1 MDRNEYNFKIEEMR
15 VAVRNKDYERAVQI
29 ADSLDYR
36 REKANDIL
44 SLIADAYEMAKQYD
58 KAKQALII
66 AYENTN
72 TGRHLAYRLCL
83 LSAKLQQ
90 FDEAEEFYQDFI
102 ELAPRDNDKYI
113 LQYEMQKEK
122 KAPIEKLI
130 EILEEYIQEDME
142 EKWAY
147 ELAKLYHEAG
157 DEESCVDMCDEIS
170 LWFAEGKYVNKA
182 MELKKLYRPLT
193 KLQQERY
200 DNYRLG
206 RKPLQK
212 IEKDERKENK
222 QAGDIEDNLSIDN
235 AISED
240 KEEESVSV
248 KITDEVIDERPS
260 IPFMIRKDNFK
271 ESIRKLKKPVM
282 ESLHK
287 SNDEKKDEG
296 ESDKED
302 PATNKSDNNLTE
314 IKSDEVTL
322 PDNEVVEENKDTFD
336 SKEELNQQNRKIEK
350 EAQKENKSEQK
361 EPEQKEPFA
370 QQNNPDVQEIFVKQN
385 DPEMHEITF
394 EDEFEKDELNLESE
408 ENSEVKENSESEEN
422 PEVSENPESEENL
435 ESKENEFIVDE
446 ANIEESSKE
455 KSDYSAKETTDESD
469 DKLDAEKIAVESNST
484 ENNVDK
490 ETETIL
496 DGNDNV
502 DAIQGNDSDEQSLS
516 EEDNASNNESV
527 TDDEEED
534 QIVKKQNT
542 GQLSIEEVLHKLQDR
557 GILKADTVEKAVK
570 ALDEA
575 ENIVE
580 KTEEDFEKINP
591 DYKRIQSIHEGLGI
605 DEEGNEQEIEETETN
620 NQDNEQ
626 YFDEIEIS
634 NQGKEI
640 QHAGV
645 SEFENPTHDKELG
658 ADHEKE
664 LDMVQ
669 RGLESFAAEA
679 AADVFVPDVD
689 TDVIEE
695 EIKFQ
700 TGEISFGTM
709 DLNEIVNQS
718 AASERHTE
726 KRINVSSNDISDT
739 VQLEKHTSSI
749 PNMDNEMT
757 EITMDPI
764 DFEKTDNIEK
774 SPETNEIPNF
784 DMEAL
789 EISEIEN
796 EAKATPNTD
805 METLGDEEAVGE
817 TKAIPNIDIE
827 ALEDEEAAGETKAIP
842 NIDIEALEDTEAA
855 GETKAIPNINI
866 EIMEDTEAVGET
878 KAIPNIDIEI
888 MEDTE
893 ATGETKAIPNI
904 EEELEKVA
912 ESEQTNVPT
921 LDLEFDMP
929 EIISG
934 TDDSVLGNQLPE
946 EDLVN
951 YDIEETIQYEKEEL
965 EELNNIIDS
974 ERMMNIEGEP
984 EELSEYEE
992 PEVVTEKLP
1001 KKRLSELSA
1010 DLEEIFNND
1019 IIDFRDM
1026 PAEELERERRESILI
1041 SDIDKTMELERPK
1054 SISDLVKEAKENIIS
1069 EEPEVLDEPLEET
1082 VGEPESD
1089 TIDEFAAES
1098 TEPERESIEKMK
1110 NESTDELENES
1121 IEESEINSTDESENE
1136 SAETIEDYETI
1147 DDVEEVEESEE
1158 EPIEDFE
1165 EPEKDLVE
1173 EELEEDSSEN
1183 LNKYEPEETK
1193 KSEMENVEIPELS
1206 AEMDKIA
1213 QEIESMPEI
1222 SIPELDIPKIEI
1234 PNLDLPDLSDE
1245 DALELSDLT
1254 DVADSK
1260 EDSETKEDSESV
1272 DELDDNDEVEDSKL
1286 KESLDESEEYVESE
1300 SEENS
1305 ELDNEIE
1312 LEQEDD
1318 SKSEED
1324 STVEEKEEA
1333 TEEVEPSE
1341 QKSEAAEEVEPSE
1354 QKSDA
1359 VEEGRASEQET
1370 EPKSTEKESGVKE
1383 EKYSLGTKIVTDE
1396 DMKVF
1401 ANYTNIEG
1409 LDDTIKYTIEKLVKE
1424 FVPDGNSSNGNIA
1437 ISGDEKSGKTTL
1449 AIDIIKMVNAKR
1461 GRTGRRIAKVNAEVL
1476 NRRGFTAALNKLMG
1490 SDLIVEKATDLNSEQ
1505 IDEIIK
1511 SAKLYTN
1518 DMLIVLEGGT
1528 DAMADMFD
1536 ENEEL
1541 KQIFDYPILIK
1552 TYNVKEWVAYGV
1564 QYAKDNGFNINE
1576 MGMLALFKAID
1587 DWYGTKK
1594 EISQK
1599 DVEQILDAAMKRAKH
1614 KLGRKIVGIFKA
1626 KDKDDLQIL
1635 KEADFNIK

>member
-90 FDEAEEFYQDFI
+90 FDEAEEFYQDFV

-113 LQYEMQKEK
+113 LQYEMQKAK
-122 KAPIEKLI
+122 KAPIGKLI
-130 EILEEYIQEDME
+130 EILEKYIQEDME

-157 DEESCVDMCDEIS
+157 DEENCVDMCDEIS

-240 KEEESVSV
+240 KEKESVSV
-248 KITDEVIDERPS
+248 KIADEVIDERPS

-271 ESIRKLKKPVM
+271 ESIRKLKHPVI
-282 ESLHK
+282 ESIHK
-287 SNDEKKDEG
+287 SNDEKKAEG
-296 ESDKED
+296 E
-302 PATNKSDNNLTE
+302 
-314 IKSDEVTL
+314 
-322 PDNEVVEENKDTFD
+322 
-336 SKEELNQQNRKIEK
+336 
-350 EAQKENKSEQK
+350 SEQK
-361 EPEQKEPFA
+361 ELFA
-370 QQNNPDVQEIFVKQN
+370 QQNNPDVQEIFVEQN

-394 EDEFEKDELNLESE
+394 EDEFEKDELELESE
-408 ENSEVKENSESEEN
+408 ENSESEEN
-422 PEVSENPESEENL
+422 PEVNKNLESEENL

-455 KSDYSAKETTDESD
+455 KSDYSAKEATDESD
-469 DKLDAEKIAVESNST
+469 GKLDVEKIAVESDST

-490 ETETIL
+490 EAETIL
-496 DGNDNV
+496 DGKENV
-502 DAIQGNDSDEQSLS
+502 DAIQENDSDEKSLS
-516 EEDNASNNESV
+516 EEDNASNNESI
-527 TDDEEED
+527 TDDEED

-605 DEEGNEQEIEETETN
+605 DEEGNEQEIEDTETYN
-620 NQDNEQ
+620 YDNEQ

-718 AASERHTE
+718 AAPERHNE

-757 EITMDPI
+757 EITLDPI

-784 DMEAL
+784 DIEAL
-789 EISEIEN
+789 EDTETAGET
-796 EAKATPNTD
+796 KATPNTD
-805 METLGDEEAVGE
+805 MDTLGNEEVA
-817 TKAIPNIDIE
+817 
-827 ALEDEEAAGETKAIP
+827 
-842 NIDIEALEDTEAA
+842 
-855 GETKAIPNINI
+855 
-866 EIMEDTEAVGET
+866 
-878 KAIPNIDIEI
+878 
-888 MEDTE
+888 
-893 ATGETKAIPNI
+893 GETKAIPNI
-904 EEELEKVA
+904 EEELEKAA

-984 EELSEYEE
+984 EELPEYEE

-1054 SISDLVKEAKENIIS
+1054 SISDLVKEAEENIIS
-1069 EEPEVLDEPLEET
+1069 EGPELLDEPLEET
-1082 VGEPESD
+1082 VGESESD
-1089 TIDEFAAES
+1089 TIDEDAVES
-1098 TEPERESIEKMK
+1098 TEPGMESLGKTENKPV
-1110 NESTDELENES
+1110 DELENES
-1121 IEESEINSTDESENE
+1121 TEEFEINSTDESENE

-1147 DDVEEVEESEE
+1147 DDVEEVEDSEDEPIEDIEESEDE
-1158 EPIEDFE
+1158 SAEDFE
-1165 EPEKDLVE
+1165 EPKEDLVE
-1173 EELEEDSSEN
+1173 EELQEDSSEN
-1183 LNKYEPEETK
+1183 LTKDEPEETK
-1193 KSEMENVEIPELS
+1193 KSEMENVEMPEVS
-1206 AEMDKIA
+1206 AKMDKIA

-1222 SIPELDIPKIEI
+1222 SIPGLDIPKIEI

-1260 EDSETKEDSESV
+1260 EDSEAKEDSESV
-1272 DELDDNDEVEDSKL
+1272 DGLDDNDEVEDSKL
-1286 KESLDESEEYVESE
+1286 KGSLDKSEDYVESE
-1300 SEENS
+1300 PEEV
-1305 ELDNEIE
+1305 EPA
-1312 LEQEDD
+1312 EQE
-1318 SKSEED
+1318 SE
-1324 STVEEKEEA
+1324 S
-1333 TEEVEPSE
+1333 TEEVEPAE
-1341 QKSEAAEEVEPSE
+1341 QE
-1354 QKSDA
+1354 SDA
-1359 VEEGRASEQET
+1359 VEEGKDSEQET
-1370 EPKSTEKESGVKE
+1370 EQKSAEKESETKE
-1383 EKYSLGTKIVTDE
+1383 EKDNSGTKIVTDE

-1461 GRTGRRIAKVNAEVL
+1461 GRAGRRIAKVNAEVL

-1518 DMLIVLEGGT
+1518 DMLIVLEGET

-1599 DVEQILDAAMKRAKH
+1599 DVEQILDAAIKRAKH
-1614 KLGRKIVGIFKA
+1614 KLGRKIVGIFKT

>member
-90 FDEAEEFYQDFI
+90 FDEAEEFYQDFV

-113 LQYEMQKEK
+113 LQYEMQKAK
-122 KAPIEKLI
+122 KAPIGKLI
-130 EILEEYIQEDME
+130 EILEKYIQEDME

-212 IEKDERKENK
+212 IEKDDRKENK

-248 KITDEVIDERPS
+248 KIADEVIDERPS

-271 ESIRKLKKPVM
+271 ESIRKLKHPVI
-282 ESLHK
+282 ESIHK
-287 SNDEKKDEG
+287 SNDEKKAEG
-296 ESDKED
+296 ES
-302 PATNKSDNNLTE
+302 
-314 IKSDEVTL
+314 
-322 PDNEVVEENKDTFD
+322 
-336 SKEELNQQNRKIEK
+336 
-350 EAQKENKSEQK
+350 
-361 EPEQKEPFA
+361 EQKEPFA

-394 EDEFEKDELNLESE
+394 EDEFEKDELELESE
-408 ENSEVKENSESEEN
+408 ENSESEEN
-422 PEVSENPESEENL
+422 PEVNKNLESEENL

-455 KSDYSAKETTDESD
+455 KSDYSAKEATDESD
-469 DKLDAEKIAVESNST
+469 GKLDVEKIAVENDST

-490 ETETIL
+490 EAKTIF
-496 DGNDNV
+496 DGKENV
-502 DAIQGNDSDEQSLS
+502 DAIQENDSDEKSLS
-516 EEDNASNNESV
+516 EEDNASNNESI
-527 TDDEEED
+527 TDDEED

-605 DEEGNEQEIEETETN
+605 DEEGHEQEIEETETN

-718 AASERHTE
+718 AAPERHNE

-757 EITMDPI
+757 EITLDPI

-784 DMEAL
+784 DIEAL
-789 EISEIEN
+789 EDTETEG
-796 EAKATPNTD
+796 ETKATPNTD
-805 METLGDEEAVGE
+805 MDTLGNEEAVGE
-817 TKAIPNIDIE
+817 TKVIPNIDIE
-827 ALEDEEAAGETKAIP
+827 ALEDEEVAGETKAIP
-842 NIDIEALEDTEAA
+842 NIEIEALEDEEVT
-855 GETKAIPNINI
+855 GETKAIPNTD
-866 EIMEDTEAVGET
+866 MDTLGNEEVA
-878 KAIPNIDIEI
+878 
-888 MEDTE
+888 
-893 ATGETKAIPNI
+893 GETKAIPNI
-904 EEELEKVA
+904 EEELEKAA

-984 EELSEYEE
+984 EELPEYEE

-1054 SISDLVKEAKENIIS
+1054 SISDLVKEAEENIIS
-1069 EEPEVLDEPLEET
+1069 EEPELLDEPLEET
-1082 VGEPESD
+1082 VGESESD
-1089 TIDEFAAES
+1089 TIDEDAVES
-1098 TEPERESIEKMK
+1098 TEPGMESLGKTENKPV
-1110 NESTDELENES
+1110 DELENES
-1121 IEESEINSTDESENE
+1121 TEEFEINSTDESENE

-1147 DDVEEVEESEE
+1147 DDVEEVEDSEDEPIEDIEESEDE
-1158 EPIEDFE
+1158 SAEDFE
-1165 EPEKDLVE
+1165 EPKEDLVE
-1173 EELEEDSSEN
+1173 EELQEDSSEN
-1183 LNKYEPEETK
+1183 LTKDEPEETK
-1193 KSEMENVEIPELS
+1193 KSEMENVEMPEVS
-1206 AEMDKIA
+1206 AKMDKIA

-1222 SIPELDIPKIEI
+1222 SIPGLDIPKIEI

-1260 EDSETKEDSESV
+1260 EDSEAKEDSESV
-1272 DELDDNDEVEDSKL
+1272 DGLDDNDEVEDSKL
-1286 KESLDESEEYVESE
+1286 KGSLDKSEDYVESE
-1300 SEENS
+1300 PEEV
-1305 ELDNEIE
+1305 EPA
-1312 LEQEDD
+1312 EQE
-1318 SKSEED
+1318 SE
-1324 STVEEKEEA
+1324 S
-1333 TEEVEPSE
+1333 TEEVEPAE
-1341 QKSEAAEEVEPSE
+1341 QE
-1354 QKSDA
+1354 SDA
-1359 VEEGRASEQET
+1359 VEEGKDSEQET
-1370 EPKSTEKESGVKE
+1370 EQKSAEKESETKE
-1383 EKYSLGTKIVTDE
+1383 EKDNSGTKIVTDE

-1461 GRTGRRIAKVNAEVL
+1461 GRAGRRIAKVNAEVL

-1518 DMLIVLEGGT
+1518 DMLIVLEGET

-1552 TYNVKEWVAYGV
+1552 TYNVKEWVAYG
-1564 QYAKDNGFNINE
+1564 KDNGFNINE

-1599 DVEQILDAAMKRAKH
+1599 DVEQILDAAIKRAKH
-1614 KLGRKIVGIFKA
+1614 KLGRKIVGIFKT

>member
-90 FDEAEEFYQDFI
+90 FDEAEEFYQDFV

-113 LQYEMQKEK
+113 LQYEMQKAK
-122 KAPIEKLI
+122 KAPIGKLI
-130 EILEEYIQEDME
+130 EILEKYIQEDME

-212 IEKDERKENK
+212 IEKDDRKENK

-248 KITDEVIDERPS
+248 KIADEVIDERPS

-271 ESIRKLKKPVM
+271 ESIRKLKHPVI
-282 ESLHK
+282 ESIHK
-287 SNDEKKDEG
+287 SNDEKKAEG
-296 ESDKED
+296 ES
-302 PATNKSDNNLTE
+302 
-314 IKSDEVTL
+314 
-322 PDNEVVEENKDTFD
+322 
-336 SKEELNQQNRKIEK
+336 
-350 EAQKENKSEQK
+350 
-361 EPEQKEPFA
+361 EQKEPFA

-394 EDEFEKDELNLESE
+394 EDEFEKDELELESE
-408 ENSEVKENSESEEN
+408 ENSESEEN
-422 PEVSENPESEENL
+422 PEVNKNLESEENL

-455 KSDYSAKETTDESD
+455 KSDYSAKEATDESD
-469 DKLDAEKIAVESNST
+469 GKLDVEKIAVESDST

-490 ETETIL
+490 EAETIF
-496 DGNDNV
+496 DGKENV
-502 DAIQGNDSDEQSLS
+502 DAIQENDSDEKSLS
-516 EEDNASNNESV
+516 EEDNASNNESI
-527 TDDEEED
+527 TDDEED

-605 DEEGNEQEIEETETN
+605 DEEGNEQEIEDTETYN
-620 NQDNEQ
+620 YDNEQ

-718 AASERHTE
+718 AAPERHNE

-757 EITMDPI
+757 EITLDPI

-784 DMEAL
+784 DIEAL
-789 EISEIEN
+789 EDTETEG
-796 EAKATPNTD
+796 ETKATPNTD
-805 METLGDEEAVGE
+805 MDTLGNEEAVGE
-817 TKAIPNIDIE
+817 TKVIPNIDIE
-827 ALEDEEAAGETKAIP
+827 ALEDEEVAGETKAIP
-842 NIDIEALEDTEAA
+842 NIDIEALEDTETE
-855 GETKAIPNINI
+855 GETKATPNTD
-866 EIMEDTEAVGET
+866 MDTLGNEEVA
-878 KAIPNIDIEI
+878 
-888 MEDTE
+888 
-893 ATGETKAIPNI
+893 GETKAIPNI
-904 EEELEKVA
+904 EEELEKAA

-984 EELSEYEE
+984 EELPEYEE

-1054 SISDLVKEAKENIIS
+1054 SISDLVKEAEENIIS
-1069 EEPEVLDEPLEET
+1069 EEPELLDKPLEET
-1082 VGEPESD
+1082 VGESESD
-1089 TIDEFAAES
+1089 TIDEDAVES
-1098 TEPERESIEKMK
+1098 TEPEMESLGKTENKPV
-1110 NESTDELENES
+1110 DELENES
-1121 IEESEINSTDESENE
+1121 TEEFEINSTDESENE
-1136 SAETIEDYETI
+1136 YAETIEDYETI
-1147 DDVEEVEESEE
+1147 DDVEEVEDSEDEHIEDIEESEDE
-1158 EPIEDFE
+1158 SVEDFE
-1165 EPEKDLVE
+1165 ELKEDLVE
-1173 EELEEDSSEN
+1173 EELQEDSSEN
-1183 LNKYEPEETK
+1183 LTKDEPEETK
-1193 KSEMENVEIPELS
+1193 KSKMENVEMPEVS
-1206 AEMDKIA
+1206 AKMDKIA

-1260 EDSETKEDSESV
+1260 EDSEAKEDSESV
-1272 DELDDNDEVEDSKL
+1272 DGLDDNDEVEDSKL
-1286 KESLDESEEYVESE
+1286 KGSLDKSEDYVESE
-1300 SEENS
+1300 PEEV
-1305 ELDNEIE
+1305 EPA
-1312 LEQEDD
+1312 EQE
-1318 SKSEED
+1318 SE
-1324 STVEEKEEA
+1324 S
-1333 TEEVEPSE
+1333 TEEVEPAE
-1341 QKSEAAEEVEPSE
+1341 QE
-1354 QKSDA
+1354 SDA
-1359 VEEGRASEQET
+1359 VEEGKGSEQET
-1370 EPKSTEKESGVKE
+1370 EQKSAEKESETKE
-1383 EKYSLGTKIVTDE
+1383 EKDNSGTKIVTDE

-1599 DVEQILDAAMKRAKH
+1599 DVEQILDAAIKRAKH

>member
-90 FDEAEEFYQDFI
+90 FDEAEEFYQDFV

-113 LQYEMQKEK
+113 LQYEMQKAK
-122 KAPIEKLI
+122 KAPIGKLI
-130 EILEEYIQEDME
+130 EILEKYIQEDME

-157 DEESCVDMCDEIS
+157 DEEGCVDMCDEIS

-240 KEEESVSV
+240 KEKESVSV
-248 KITDEVIDERPS
+248 KIADEVIDERPS

-271 ESIRKLKKPVM
+271 ESIRKLKHPVI
-282 ESLHK
+282 ESIHK
-287 SNDEKKDEG
+287 SNDEKKAEG
-296 ESDKED
+296 E
-302 PATNKSDNNLTE
+302 
-314 IKSDEVTL
+314 
-322 PDNEVVEENKDTFD
+322 
-336 SKEELNQQNRKIEK
+336 
-350 EAQKENKSEQK
+350 SEQK
-361 EPEQKEPFA
+361 ELFA
-370 QQNNPDVQEIFVKQN
+370 QQNNPDVQEIFVEQN

-394 EDEFEKDELNLESE
+394 EDEFEKDELELESE
-408 ENSEVKENSESEEN
+408 ENSESEEN
-422 PEVSENPESEENL
+422 PEVNKNLESEENL

-455 KSDYSAKETTDESD
+455 KSDYSAKEATDESD
-469 DKLDAEKIAVESNST
+469 GKLDVEKIAVESDST

-490 ETETIL
+490 EAETIL
-496 DGNDNV
+496 DGKENV
-502 DAIQGNDSDEQSLS
+502 DAIQENDSDEKSLS
-516 EEDNASNNESV
+516 EEDNASNNESI
-527 TDDEEED
+527 TDDEED

-605 DEEGNEQEIEETETN
+605 DEEGNEQEIEDTETYN
-620 NQDNEQ
+620 YDNEQ

-718 AASERHTE
+718 AAPERHNE

-757 EITMDPI
+757 EITLDPI

-784 DMEAL
+784 DIEAL
-789 EISEIEN
+789 EDTETAGET
-796 EAKATPNTD
+796 KATPNTD
-805 METLGDEEAVGE
+805 MDTLGNEEAVGETKVIPNIDIEALEDEEVAGE

-827 ALEDEEAAGETKAIP
+827 ALEDEEVTGETKATP
-842 NIDIEALEDTEAA
+842 NTDMDTLGNEEVA
-855 GETKAIPNINI
+855 
-866 EIMEDTEAVGET
+866 
-878 KAIPNIDIEI
+878 
-888 MEDTE
+888 
-893 ATGETKAIPNI
+893 GETKAIPNI
-904 EEELEKVA
+904 EEELEKAA

-984 EELSEYEE
+984 EKLPEYEE

-1054 SISDLVKEAKENIIS
+1054 SISDLVKEAEENIIS
-1069 EEPEVLDEPLEET
+1069 EEPELLDEPLEET
-1082 VGEPESD
+1082 VGESESD
-1089 TIDEFAAES
+1089 TIDEDAVES
-1098 TEPERESIEKMK
+1098 TEPEMK
-1110 NESTDELENES
+1110 SLGKTENKPVDELENES
-1121 IEESEINSTDESENE
+1121 TEEFEINSTDESENE
-1136 SAETIEDYETI
+1136 YAETIEDYETI
-1147 DDVEEVEESEE
+1147 DDVEEVEDSED
-1158 EPIEDFE
+1158 EPIEDR
-1165 EPEKDLVE
+1165 
-1173 EELEEDSSEN
+1173 
-1183 LNKYEPEETK
+1183 
-1193 KSEMENVEIPELS
+1193 KSV
-1206 AEMDKIA
+1206 
-1213 QEIESMPEI
+1213 
-1222 SIPELDIPKIEI
+1222 
-1234 PNLDLPDLSDE
+1234 
-1245 DALELSDLT
+1245 
-1254 DVADSK
+1254 V
-1260 EDSETKEDSESV
+1260 
-1272 DELDDNDEVEDSKL
+1272 
-1286 KESLDESEEYVESE
+1286 
-1300 SEENS
+1300 
-1305 ELDNEIE
+1305 
-1312 LEQEDD
+1312 
-1318 SKSEED
+1318 
-1324 STVEEKEEA
+1324 
-1333 TEEVEPSE
+1333 
-1341 QKSEAAEEVEPSE
+1341 
-1354 QKSDA
+1354 
-1359 VEEGRASEQET
+1359 
-1370 EPKSTEKESGVKE
+1370 
-1383 EKYSLGTKIVTDE
+1383 
-1396 DMKVF
+1396 
-1401 ANYTNIEG
+1401 
-1409 LDDTIKYTIEKLVKE
+1409 
-1424 FVPDGNSSNGNIA
+1424 
-1437 ISGDEKSGKTTL
+1437 
-1449 AIDIIKMVNAKR
+1449 
-1461 GRTGRRIAKVNAEVL
+1461 
-1476 NRRGFTAALNKLMG
+1476 
-1490 SDLIVEKATDLNSEQ
+1490 
-1505 IDEIIK
+1505 
-1511 SAKLYTN
+1511 
-1518 DMLIVLEGGT
+1518 
-1528 DAMADMFD
+1528 
-1536 ENEEL
+1536 
-1541 KQIFDYPILIK
+1541 
-1552 TYNVKEWVAYGV
+1552 
-1564 QYAKDNGFNINE
+1564 
-1576 MGMLALFKAID
+1576 
-1587 DWYGTKK
+1587 
-1594 EISQK
+1594 
-1599 DVEQILDAAMKRAKH
+1599 
-1614 KLGRKIVGIFKA
+1614 
-1626 KDKDDLQIL
+1626 
-1635 KEADFNIK
+1635 

>member
-90 FDEAEEFYQDFI
+90 FDEAEEFYQDFV

-113 LQYEMQKEK
+113 LQYEMQKAK
-122 KAPIEKLI
+122 KAPIGKLI
-130 EILEEYIQEDME
+130 EILEKYIQEDME

-212 IEKDERKENK
+212 IEKDDRKENK

-248 KITDEVIDERPS
+248 KIADEVIDERPS

-271 ESIRKLKKPVM
+271 ESIRKLKHPVI
-282 ESLHK
+282 ESIHK
-287 SNDEKKDEG
+287 SNDEKKAEG
-296 ESDKED
+296 ES
-302 PATNKSDNNLTE
+302 
-314 IKSDEVTL
+314 
-322 PDNEVVEENKDTFD
+322 
-336 SKEELNQQNRKIEK
+336 
-350 EAQKENKSEQK
+350 
-361 EPEQKEPFA
+361 EQKEPFA

-394 EDEFEKDELNLESE
+394 EDEFEKDELELESE
-408 ENSEVKENSESEEN
+408 ENSESEEN
-422 PEVSENPESEENL
+422 PEVNKNLESEENL

-455 KSDYSAKETTDESD
+455 KSDYSAKEATDESD
-469 DKLDAEKIAVESNST
+469 GKLDVEKIAVENDST

-490 ETETIL
+490 EAKTIF
-496 DGNDNV
+496 DGKENV
-502 DAIQGNDSDEQSLS
+502 DAIQENDSDEKSLS
-516 EEDNASNNESV
+516 EEDNASNNESI
-527 TDDEEED
+527 TDDEED

-605 DEEGNEQEIEETETN
+605 DEEGHEQEIEETETN

-718 AASERHTE
+718 AAPERHNE

-757 EITMDPI
+757 EITLDPI

-784 DMEAL
+784 D
-789 EISEIEN
+789 
-796 EAKATPNTD
+796 
-805 METLGDEEAVGE
+805 
-817 TKAIPNIDIE
+817 
-827 ALEDEEAAGETKAIP
+827 
-842 NIDIEALEDTEAA
+842 IEALEDTE
-855 GETKAIPNINI
+855 
-866 EIMEDTEAVGET
+866 TE
-878 KAIPNIDIEI
+878 
-888 MEDTE
+888 
-893 ATGETKAIPNI
+893 GETKAIPNI
-904 EEELEKVA
+904 EEELEKAA

-984 EELSEYEE
+984 EELPEYEE

-1054 SISDLVKEAKENIIS
+1054 SISDLVKEAEENIIS
-1069 EEPEVLDEPLEET
+1069 EEPELLDEPLEET
-1082 VGEPESD
+1082 VGESESD
-1089 TIDEFAAES
+1089 TIDEDAVES
-1098 TEPERESIEKMK
+1098 TEPGMESLGKTENKPV
-1110 NESTDELENES
+1110 DELENES
-1121 IEESEINSTDESENE
+1121 TEEFEINSTDESENE

-1147 DDVEEVEESEE
+1147 DDVEEVEDSEDEPIEDIEESEDE
-1158 EPIEDFE
+1158 SAEDFE
-1165 EPEKDLVE
+1165 EPKEDLVE
-1173 EELEEDSSEN
+1173 EELQEDSSEN
-1183 LNKYEPEETK
+1183 LTKDEPEETK
-1193 KSEMENVEIPELS
+1193 KSEMENVEMPEVS
-1206 AEMDKIA
+1206 AKMDKIA

-1222 SIPELDIPKIEI
+1222 SIPGLDIPKIEI

-1260 EDSETKEDSESV
+1260 EDSEAKEDSESV
-1272 DELDDNDEVEDSKL
+1272 DGLDDNDEVEDSKL
-1286 KESLDESEEYVESE
+1286 KGSLDKSEDYVESE
-1300 SEENS
+1300 PEEV
-1305 ELDNEIE
+1305 EPA
-1312 LEQEDD
+1312 EQE
-1318 SKSEED
+1318 SE
-1324 STVEEKEEA
+1324 S
-1333 TEEVEPSE
+1333 TEEVEPAE
-1341 QKSEAAEEVEPSE
+1341 QE
-1354 QKSDA
+1354 SDA
-1359 VEEGRASEQET
+1359 VEEGKDSEQET
-1370 EPKSTEKESGVKE
+1370 EQKSAEKESETKE
-1383 EKYSLGTKIVTDE
+1383 EKDNSGTKIVTDE

-1461 GRTGRRIAKVNAEVL
+1461 GRAGRRIAKVNAEVL

-1518 DMLIVLEGGT
+1518 DMLIVLEGET

-1599 DVEQILDAAMKRAKH
+1599 DVEQILDAAIKRAKH
-1614 KLGRKIVGIFKA
+1614 KLGRKIVGIFKT

>member
-90 FDEAEEFYQDFI
+90 FDEAEEFYQDFV

-113 LQYEMQKEK
+113 LQYEMQKAK
-122 KAPIEKLI
+122 KAPIGKLI
-130 EILEEYIQEDME
+130 EILEKYIQEDME

-157 DEESCVDMCDEIS
+157 DEENCVDMCDEIS

-240 KEEESVSV
+240 KEKESVSV
-248 KITDEVIDERPS
+248 KIADEVIDERPS

-271 ESIRKLKKPVM
+271 ESIRKLKHPVI
-282 ESLHK
+282 ESIHK
-287 SNDEKKDEG
+287 SNDEKKAEG
-296 ESDKED
+296 E
-302 PATNKSDNNLTE
+302 
-314 IKSDEVTL
+314 
-322 PDNEVVEENKDTFD
+322 
-336 SKEELNQQNRKIEK
+336 
-350 EAQKENKSEQK
+350 SEQK
-361 EPEQKEPFA
+361 ELFA
-370 QQNNPDVQEIFVKQN
+370 QQNNPDVQEIFVEQN

-394 EDEFEKDELNLESE
+394 EDEFEKDELELESE
-408 ENSEVKENSESEEN
+408 ENSESEEN
-422 PEVSENPESEENL
+422 PEVNKNLESEENL

-455 KSDYSAKETTDESD
+455 KSDYSAKEATDESD
-469 DKLDAEKIAVESNST
+469 GKLDVEKIAVESDST

-490 ETETIL
+490 EAETIL
-496 DGNDNV
+496 DGKENV
-502 DAIQGNDSDEQSLS
+502 DAIQENDSDEKSLS
-516 EEDNASNNESV
+516 EEDNASNNESI
-527 TDDEEED
+527 TDDEED

-605 DEEGNEQEIEETETN
+605 DEEGNEQEIEDTETYN
-620 NQDNEQ
+620 YDNEQ

-718 AASERHTE
+718 AAPERHNE

-757 EITMDPI
+757 EITLDPI

-784 DMEAL
+784 DIEAL
-789 EISEIEN
+789 EDTETAGET
-796 EAKATPNTD
+796 KATPNTD
-805 METLGDEEAVGE
+805 MDTLGNEEAVGE
-817 TKAIPNIDIE
+817 TKVIPNIDIE
-827 ALEDEEAAGETKAIP
+827 ALEDEEVTGETKATP
-842 NIDIEALEDTEAA
+842 NTDMDTLGNEEVA
-855 GETKAIPNINI
+855 
-866 EIMEDTEAVGET
+866 
-878 KAIPNIDIEI
+878 
-888 MEDTE
+888 
-893 ATGETKAIPNI
+893 GETKAIPNI
-904 EEELEKVA
+904 EEELEKAA

-984 EELSEYEE
+984 EKLPEYEE

-1054 SISDLVKEAKENIIS
+1054 SISDLVKEAEENIIS
-1069 EEPEVLDEPLEET
+1069 EEPELLDEPLEET
-1082 VGEPESD
+1082 VGESESD
-1089 TIDEFAAES
+1089 TIDEDAVES
-1098 TEPERESIEKMK
+1098 TEPEMK
-1110 NESTDELENES
+1110 SLGKTENKPVDELENES
-1121 IEESEINSTDESENE
+1121 TEEFEINSTDESENE
-1136 SAETIEDYETI
+1136 YAETIEDYETI
-1147 DDVEEVEESEE
+1147 DDVEEVEDSEDEPIEDIEESEDE
-1158 EPIEDFE
+1158 SAEDFE
-1165 EPEKDLVE
+1165 EPKEDLVE
-1173 EELEEDSSEN
+1173 EELQEDSSEN
-1183 LNKYEPEETK
+1183 LTKDEPEETK
-1193 KSEMENVEIPELS
+1193 KSEMENVEMLEVS
-1206 AEMDKIA
+1206 AKMDKIA

-1260 EDSETKEDSESV
+1260 EDSEAKEDSESV
-1272 DELDDNDEVEDSKL
+1272 DGMDDNDEVEDSKL
-1286 KESLDESEEYVESE
+1286 KGSLDKSEDYVESE
-1300 SEENS
+1300 PEEV
-1305 ELDNEIE
+1305 EPA
-1312 LEQEDD
+1312 EQE
-1318 SKSEED
+1318 SE
-1324 STVEEKEEA
+1324 S
-1333 TEEVEPSE
+1333 TEEVEPAE
-1341 QKSEAAEEVEPSE
+1341 QE
-1354 QKSDA
+1354 SDA
-1359 VEEGRASEQET
+1359 VEEGKGSEQET
-1370 EPKSTEKESGVKE
+1370 EQKSAEKESETKE
-1383 EKYSLGTKIVTDE
+1383 EKDNSGTKIVTDE

-1461 GRTGRRIAKVNAEVL
+1461 GRAGRRIAKVNAEVL

-1599 DVEQILDAAMKRAKH
+1599 DVEQILDAAIKRAKH

>member
-1 MDRNEYNFKIEEMR
+1 M
-15 VAVRNKDYERAVQI
+15 NK
-29 ADSLDYR
+29 
-36 REKANDIL
+36 
-44 SLIADAYEMAKQYD
+44 
-58 KAKQALII
+58 
-66 AYENTN
+66 
-72 TGRHLAYRLCL
+72 
-83 LSAKLQQ
+83 
-90 FDEAEEFYQDFI
+90 
-102 ELAPRDNDKYI
+102 
-113 LQYEMQKEK
+113 
-122 KAPIEKLI
+122 
-130 EILEEYIQEDME
+130 
-142 EKWAY
+142 
-147 ELAKLYHEAG
+147 
-157 DEESCVDMCDEIS
+157 
-170 LWFAEGKYVNKA
+170 
-182 MELKKLYRPLT
+182 
-193 KLQQERY
+193 
-200 DNYRLG
+200 
-206 RKPLQK
+206 
-212 IEKDERKENK
+212 
-222 QAGDIEDNLSIDN
+222 NL
-235 AISED
+235 
-240 KEEESVSV
+240 
-248 KITDEVIDERPS
+248 
-260 IPFMIRKDNFK
+260 
-271 ESIRKLKKPVM
+271 
-282 ESLHK
+282 
-287 SNDEKKDEG
+287 
-296 ESDKED
+296 
-302 PATNKSDNNLTE
+302 
-314 IKSDEVTL
+314 
-322 PDNEVVEENKDTFD
+322 
-336 SKEELNQQNRKIEK
+336 
-350 EAQKENKSEQK
+350 
-361 EPEQKEPFA
+361 
-370 QQNNPDVQEIFVKQN
+370 
-385 DPEMHEITF
+385 
-394 EDEFEKDELNLESE
+394 
-408 ENSEVKENSESEEN
+408 
-422 PEVSENPESEENL
+422 ESEENL

-455 KSDYSAKETTDESD
+455 KSDYSAKEATDESD
-469 DKLDAEKIAVESNST
+469 GKLDVEKIAVESDST

-490 ETETIL
+490 EAETIF
-496 DGNDNV
+496 DGKENV
-502 DAIQGNDSDEQSLS
+502 DAIQENDSDEQSLS
-516 EEDNASNNESV
+516 EEDNVSNNENI
-527 TDDEEED
+527 TDDEED

-605 DEEGNEQEIEETETN
+605 DEEENEQEIEDTETN
-620 NQDNEQ
+620 NQDNDQ
-626 YFDEIEIS
+626 YFDEIETS

-718 AASERHTE
+718 TAPERHNE

-757 EITMDPI
+757 EITLDPI

-784 DMEAL
+784 DIEAL
-789 EISEIEN
+789 EDTETAGET
-796 EAKATPNTD
+796 KATPNTD
-805 METLGDEEAVGE
+805 MDTLGNEEAVGE
-817 TKAIPNIDIE
+817 TKATPNTDMDT
-827 ALEDEEAAGETKAIP
+827 LGNEEVA
-842 NIDIEALEDTEAA
+842 
-855 GETKAIPNINI
+855 
-866 EIMEDTEAVGET
+866 
-878 KAIPNIDIEI
+878 
-888 MEDTE
+888 
-893 ATGETKAIPNI
+893 GETKAIPNI
-904 EEELEKVA
+904 EEELEKAA

-984 EELSEYEE
+984 EELPEYEE

-1054 SISDLVKEAKENIIS
+1054 SISDLVKEAEENIIS
-1069 EEPEVLDEPLEET
+1069 EEPELLDEPLEET
-1082 VGEPESD
+1082 VGESESD
-1089 TIDEFAAES
+1089 TIDEDVVES
-1098 TEPERESIEKMK
+1098 TEPEMESLGKTENKPV
-1110 NESTDELENES
+1110 DELENES
-1121 IEESEINSTDESENE
+1121 TEEFEINSTDESENE

-1147 DDVEEVEESEE
+1147 DDVEEVEDSEDEPIEDIEESEDE
-1158 EPIEDFE
+1158 SVEDFE
-1165 EPEKDLVE
+1165 EPKEDLVE
-1173 EELEEDSSEN
+1173 EELQEDSSEN
-1183 LNKYEPEETK
+1183 LTKDEPEETK
-1193 KSEMENVEIPELS
+1193 KSEMENVEMPEVS

-1260 EDSETKEDSESV
+1260 EDSEAKEDSESV
-1272 DELDDNDEVEDSKL
+1272 DGMDDNDEVEDSKL
-1286 KESLDESEEYVESE
+1286 KESLDESEDYVESE
-1300 SEENS
+1300 PEEV
-1305 ELDNEIE
+1305 EPA
-1312 LEQEDD
+1312 EQE
-1318 SKSEED
+1318 SE
-1324 STVEEKEEA
+1324 S
-1333 TEEVEPSE
+1333 TEEVEPAE
-1341 QKSEAAEEVEPSE
+1341 QE
-1354 QKSDA
+1354 SDA
-1359 VEEGRASEQET
+1359 VEEGKGSEQET
-1370 EPKSTEKESGVKE
+1370 EQKSAEKESETKE
-1383 EKYSLGTKIVTDE
+1383 EKDNSGTKIVTDE

-1599 DVEQILDAAMKRAKH
+1599 DVEQILDSAIKRAKH

>member
-90 FDEAEEFYQDFI
+90 FDEAEEFYQDFV

-113 LQYEMQKEK
+113 LQYEMQKAK
-122 KAPIEKLI
+122 KAPIGKLI
-130 EILEEYIQEDME
+130 EILEKYIQEDME

-157 DEESCVDMCDEIS
+157 DEENCVDMCDEIS

-240 KEEESVSV
+240 KEKESVSV
-248 KITDEVIDERPS
+248 KIADEVIDERPS

-271 ESIRKLKKPVM
+271 ESIRKLKHPVI
-282 ESLHK
+282 ESIHK
-287 SNDEKKDEG
+287 SNDEKKAEG
-296 ESDKED
+296 E
-302 PATNKSDNNLTE
+302 
-314 IKSDEVTL
+314 
-322 PDNEVVEENKDTFD
+322 
-336 SKEELNQQNRKIEK
+336 
-350 EAQKENKSEQK
+350 SEQK
-361 EPEQKEPFA
+361 ELFA
-370 QQNNPDVQEIFVKQN
+370 QQNNPDVQEIFVEQN

-394 EDEFEKDELNLESE
+394 EDEFEKDELELESE
-408 ENSEVKENSESEEN
+408 ENSESEEN
-422 PEVSENPESEENL
+422 PEVNKNLESEENL

-455 KSDYSAKETTDESD
+455 KSDYSAKEATDESD
-469 DKLDAEKIAVESNST
+469 GKLDVEKIAVESDST

-490 ETETIL
+490 EAETIL
-496 DGNDNV
+496 DGKENV
-502 DAIQGNDSDEQSLS
+502 DAIQENDSDEKSLS
-516 EEDNASNNESV
+516 EEDNASNNESI
-527 TDDEEED
+527 TDDEED

-605 DEEGNEQEIEETETN
+605 DEEGNEQEIEDTETYN
-620 NQDNEQ
+620 YDNEQ

-718 AASERHTE
+718 AAPERHNE

-757 EITMDPI
+757 EITLDPI

-784 DMEAL
+784 DIEAL
-789 EISEIEN
+789 EDTETAGET
-796 EAKATPNTD
+796 KATPNTD
-805 METLGDEEAVGE
+805 MDTLGNEEAVGE
-817 TKAIPNIDIE
+817 TKVIPNIDIE

-842 NIDIEALEDTEAA
+842 NIDIEALEDEEVT
-855 GETKAIPNINI
+855 GETKATPNTD
-866 EIMEDTEAVGET
+866 MDTLGNEEVA
-878 KAIPNIDIEI
+878 
-888 MEDTE
+888 
-893 ATGETKAIPNI
+893 GETKAIPNI
-904 EEELEKVA
+904 EEELEKAA

-984 EELSEYEE
+984 EKLPEYEE

-1054 SISDLVKEAKENIIS
+1054 SISDLVKEAEENIIS
-1069 EEPEVLDEPLEET
+1069 EEPELLDEPLEET
-1082 VGEPESD
+1082 VGESESD
-1089 TIDEFAAES
+1089 TIDEDAVES
-1098 TEPERESIEKMK
+1098 TEPEMK
-1110 NESTDELENES
+1110 SLGKTENKPVDELENES
-1121 IEESEINSTDESENE
+1121 TEEFEINSTDESENE
-1136 SAETIEDYETI
+1136 YAETIEDYETI
-1147 DDVEEVEESEE
+1147 DDVEEVEDSEDEPIEDIEESEDE
-1158 EPIEDFE
+1158 SAEDFE
-1165 EPEKDLVE
+1165 EPKEDLVE
-1173 EELEEDSSEN
+1173 EELQEDSSEN
-1183 LNKYEPEETK
+1183 LTKDEPEETK
-1193 KSEMENVEIPELS
+1193 KSEMENVEMLEVS

-1260 EDSETKEDSESV
+1260 EDSEAKEDSESV
-1272 DELDDNDEVEDSKL
+1272 DGMDDNDEVEDSKL
-1286 KESLDESEEYVESE
+1286 KGSLDKSEDYVESE
-1300 SEENS
+1300 PEEV
-1305 ELDNEIE
+1305 EPA
-1312 LEQEDD
+1312 EQE
-1318 SKSEED
+1318 SE
-1324 STVEEKEEA
+1324 S
-1333 TEEVEPSE
+1333 TEEVEPAE
-1341 QKSEAAEEVEPSE
+1341 QE
-1354 QKSDA
+1354 SDA
-1359 VEEGRASEQET
+1359 VEEGKGSEQET
-1370 EPKSTEKESGVKE
+1370 EQKSAEKESETKE
-1383 EKYSLGTKIVTDE
+1383 EKDNSGTKIVTDE

-1518 DMLIVLEGGT
+1518 DMLIVLEGET

-1599 DVEQILDAAMKRAKH
+1599 DVEQILDAAIKRAKH
-1614 KLGRKIVGIFKA
+1614 KLGRKIVGIFKT

>member
-90 FDEAEEFYQDFI
+90 FDEAEEFYQDFV

-113 LQYEMQKEK
+113 LQYEMQKAK
-122 KAPIEKLI
+122 KAPIGKLI
-130 EILEEYIQEDME
+130 EILEKYIQEDME

-212 IEKDERKENK
+212 IEKDDRKENK

-248 KITDEVIDERPS
+248 KIADEVIDERPS

-271 ESIRKLKKPVM
+271 ESIRKLKHPVI
-282 ESLHK
+282 ESIHK
-287 SNDEKKDEG
+287 SNDEKKAEG
-296 ESDKED
+296 E
-302 PATNKSDNNLTE
+302 L
-314 IKSDEVTL
+314 
-322 PDNEVVEENKDTFD
+322 
-336 SKEELNQQNRKIEK
+336 
-350 EAQKENKSEQK
+350 
-361 EPEQKEPFA
+361 EQKEPFA

-394 EDEFEKDELNLESE
+394 EDEFEKDELELESE
-408 ENSEVKENSESEEN
+408 GNSESEEN
-422 PEVSENPESEENL
+422 PEVNKNLESEENL

-469 DKLDAEKIAVESNST
+469 GKLDVEKIAVESDST

-490 ETETIL
+490 EAETIF
-496 DGNDNV
+496 DGKENV
-502 DAIQGNDSDEQSLS
+502 DAIQENDSDEKSLS
-516 EEDNASNNESV
+516 EEDNASNNESI
-527 TDDEEED
+527 TDDEED

-605 DEEGNEQEIEETETN
+605 DEEGHEQEIEETETN

-718 AASERHTE
+718 TAPERHNE

-757 EITMDPI
+757 EITLDPI

-774 SPETNEIPNF
+774 SPETNEIPKF
-784 DMEAL
+784 DIEAL
-789 EISEIEN
+789 EDTETAGET
-796 EAKATPNTD
+796 KATPNTD
-805 METLGDEEAVGE
+805 MDTLGNEEAVGETKVIPNIDIEALEDEEVAGE

-827 ALEDEEAAGETKAIP
+827 ALEDEKVTGETKATP
-842 NIDIEALEDTEAA
+842 NTDMDTLGNEEVA
-855 GETKAIPNINI
+855 
-866 EIMEDTEAVGET
+866 
-878 KAIPNIDIEI
+878 
-888 MEDTE
+888 
-893 ATGETKAIPNI
+893 GETKAIPNI
-904 EEELEKVA
+904 EEELEKAA

-984 EELSEYEE
+984 EELPEYEE

-1054 SISDLVKEAKENIIS
+1054 SISDLVKEAEKNIIS
-1069 EEPEVLDEPLEET
+1069 EEPELLDEPLEET
-1082 VGEPESD
+1082 VGESESD
-1089 TIDEFAAES
+1089 TIDEDAVES
-1098 TEPERESIEKMK
+1098 TEPGMESLGKTENKPV
-1110 NESTDELENES
+1110 DELENES
-1121 IEESEINSTDESENE
+1121 TEEFEINSTDESENE

-1147 DDVEEVEESEE
+1147 DDVEEVEDSEDEPIEDIEESEDE
-1158 EPIEDFE
+1158 SAEDFE
-1165 EPEKDLVE
+1165 EPKEDLVE
-1173 EELEEDSSEN
+1173 EELQEDSSEN
-1183 LNKYEPEETK
+1183 LTKDEPEETK
-1193 KSEMENVEIPELS
+1193 KSEMENVEMPEVS
-1206 AEMDKIA
+1206 AKMDKIA

-1222 SIPELDIPKIEI
+1222 SIPGLDIPKIEI

-1260 EDSETKEDSESV
+1260 EDSEAKEDSESV
-1272 DELDDNDEVEDSKL
+1272 DGLDDNDEVEDSKL
-1286 KESLDESEEYVESE
+1286 KGSLDKSEDYVESE
-1300 SEENS
+1300 PEEV
-1305 ELDNEIE
+1305 EPA
-1312 LEQEDD
+1312 EQE
-1318 SKSEED
+1318 SE
-1324 STVEEKEEA
+1324 S
-1333 TEEVEPSE
+1333 TEEVEPAE
-1341 QKSEAAEEVEPSE
+1341 QE
-1354 QKSDA
+1354 SDA
-1359 VEEGRASEQET
+1359 VEEGKDSEQET
-1370 EPKSTEKESGVKE
+1370 EQKSAEKESETKE
-1383 EKYSLGTKIVTDE
+1383 EKDNSGTKIVTDE

-1461 GRTGRRIAKVNAEVL
+1461 GRAGRRIAKVNAEVL

-1518 DMLIVLEGGT
+1518 DMLIVLEGET

-1599 DVEQILDAAMKRAKH
+1599 DVEQILDAAIKRAKH
-1614 KLGRKIVGIFKA
+1614 KLGRKIVGIFKT

>member
-90 FDEAEEFYQDFI
+90 FDEAEEFYQDFV

-113 LQYEMQKEK
+113 LQYEMQKAK
-122 KAPIEKLI
+122 KAPIGKLI
-130 EILEEYIQEDME
+130 EILEKYIQEDME

-157 DEESCVDMCDEIS
+157 DEENCVDMCDEIS

-240 KEEESVSV
+240 KEKESVSV
-248 KITDEVIDERPS
+248 KIADEVIDERPS

-271 ESIRKLKKPVM
+271 ESIRKLKHPVI
-282 ESLHK
+282 ESIHK
-287 SNDEKKDEG
+287 SNDEKKAEG
-296 ESDKED
+296 E
-302 PATNKSDNNLTE
+302 
-314 IKSDEVTL
+314 
-322 PDNEVVEENKDTFD
+322 
-336 SKEELNQQNRKIEK
+336 
-350 EAQKENKSEQK
+350 SEQK
-361 EPEQKEPFA
+361 ELFA
-370 QQNNPDVQEIFVKQN
+370 QQNNPDVQEIFVEQN

-394 EDEFEKDELNLESE
+394 EDEFEKDELELESE
-408 ENSEVKENSESEEN
+408 ENSESEEN
-422 PEVSENPESEENL
+422 PEVNKNLESEENL

-455 KSDYSAKETTDESD
+455 KSDYSAKEATDESD
-469 DKLDAEKIAVESNST
+469 GKLDVEKIAVESDST

-490 ETETIL
+490 EAETIL
-496 DGNDNV
+496 DGKENV
-502 DAIQGNDSDEQSLS
+502 DAIQENDSDEKSLS
-516 EEDNASNNESV
+516 EEDNASNNESI
-527 TDDEEED
+527 TDDEED

-605 DEEGNEQEIEETETN
+605 DEEGNEQEIEDTETYN
-620 NQDNEQ
+620 YDNEQ

-718 AASERHTE
+718 AAPERHNE

-757 EITMDPI
+757 EITLDPI

-784 DMEAL
+784 DIEAL
-789 EISEIEN
+789 EDTETAGET
-796 EAKATPNTD
+796 KATPNTD
-805 METLGDEEAVGE
+805 MDTLGNEEAVGE
-817 TKAIPNIDIE
+817 TKVIPNIDIE
-827 ALEDEEAAGETKAIP
+827 ALEDEEVA
-842 NIDIEALEDTEAA
+842 
-855 GETKAIPNINI
+855 
-866 EIMEDTEAVGET
+866 
-878 KAIPNIDIEI
+878 
-888 MEDTE
+888 
-893 ATGETKAIPNI
+893 GETKAIPNI
-904 EEELEKVA
+904 EEELEKAA

-984 EELSEYEE
+984 EKLPEYEE

-1054 SISDLVKEAKENIIS
+1054 SISDLVKEAEENIIS
-1069 EEPEVLDEPLEET
+1069 EEPELLDEPLEET
-1082 VGEPESD
+1082 VGESESD
-1089 TIDEFAAES
+1089 TIDEDAVES
-1098 TEPERESIEKMK
+1098 TEPEMESLGKTENKPV
-1110 NESTDELENES
+1110 DELENES
-1121 IEESEINSTDESENE
+1121 TEEFEINSTDESENE

-1147 DDVEEVEESEE
+1147 DDVEEVEDSEDEPIEDIEESEDE
-1158 EPIEDFE
+1158 SVEDFE
-1165 EPEKDLVE
+1165 EPKEDLVE
-1173 EELEEDSSEN
+1173 EELQEDSSEN
-1183 LNKYEPEETK
+1183 LTKDEPEETK
-1193 KSEMENVEIPELS
+1193 KSEMENVEMPEVS

-1260 EDSETKEDSESV
+1260 EDSEAKEDSESV
-1272 DELDDNDEVEDSKL
+1272 DGLDDNDEVEDSKL
-1286 KESLDESEEYVESE
+1286 KGSLDKSEDYVESE
-1300 SEENS
+1300 PEE
-1305 ELDNEIE
+1305 
-1312 LEQEDD
+1312 
-1318 SKSEED
+1318 
-1324 STVEEKEEA
+1324 VETAEKESES
-1333 TEEVEPSE
+1333 TEEVEPAE
-1341 QKSEAAEEVEPSE
+1341 QE
-1354 QKSDA
+1354 SDA
-1359 VEEGRASEQET
+1359 VEEGKGSEQET
-1370 EPKSTEKESGVKE
+1370 EQKSAEKESETKE
-1383 EKYSLGTKIVTDE
+1383 EKDNSGTKIVTDE

-1599 DVEQILDAAMKRAKH
+1599 DVEQILDAAIKRAKH

>member
-1 MDRNEYNFKIEEMR
+1 M
-15 VAVRNKDYERAVQI
+15 NK
-29 ADSLDYR
+29 
-36 REKANDIL
+36 
-44 SLIADAYEMAKQYD
+44 
-58 KAKQALII
+58 
-66 AYENTN
+66 
-72 TGRHLAYRLCL
+72 
-83 LSAKLQQ
+83 
-90 FDEAEEFYQDFI
+90 
-102 ELAPRDNDKYI
+102 
-113 LQYEMQKEK
+113 
-122 KAPIEKLI
+122 
-130 EILEEYIQEDME
+130 
-142 EKWAY
+142 
-147 ELAKLYHEAG
+147 
-157 DEESCVDMCDEIS
+157 
-170 LWFAEGKYVNKA
+170 
-182 MELKKLYRPLT
+182 
-193 KLQQERY
+193 
-200 DNYRLG
+200 
-206 RKPLQK
+206 
-212 IEKDERKENK
+212 
-222 QAGDIEDNLSIDN
+222 NL
-235 AISED
+235 
-240 KEEESVSV
+240 
-248 KITDEVIDERPS
+248 
-260 IPFMIRKDNFK
+260 
-271 ESIRKLKKPVM
+271 
-282 ESLHK
+282 
-287 SNDEKKDEG
+287 
-296 ESDKED
+296 
-302 PATNKSDNNLTE
+302 
-314 IKSDEVTL
+314 
-322 PDNEVVEENKDTFD
+322 
-336 SKEELNQQNRKIEK
+336 
-350 EAQKENKSEQK
+350 
-361 EPEQKEPFA
+361 
-370 QQNNPDVQEIFVKQN
+370 
-385 DPEMHEITF
+385 
-394 EDEFEKDELNLESE
+394 
-408 ENSEVKENSESEEN
+408 
-422 PEVSENPESEENL
+422 ESEENL

-455 KSDYSAKETTDESD
+455 KSDYSAKEATDESD
-469 DKLDAEKIAVESNST
+469 GKLDVEKIAVESDST

-490 ETETIL
+490 EAETIL
-496 DGNDNV
+496 DGKENV
-502 DAIQGNDSDEQSLS
+502 DAIQENDSDEKSLS
-516 EEDNASNNESV
+516 EEDNASNNESI
-527 TDDEEED
+527 TDDEED

-605 DEEGNEQEIEETETN
+605 DEEGNEQEIEDTETYN
-620 NQDNEQ
+620 YDNEQ

-640 QHAGV
+640 RHAGV

-718 AASERHTE
+718 AAPERHNE

-757 EITMDPI
+757 EITLDPI

-784 DMEAL
+784 DIEAL
-789 EISEIEN
+789 EDTETAGET
-796 EAKATPNTD
+796 KATPNTD
-805 METLGDEEAVGE
+805 MDTLGNEEAVGE
-817 TKAIPNIDIE
+817 TKVIPNIDIE
-827 ALEDEEAAGETKAIP
+827 ALEDEEVA
-842 NIDIEALEDTEAA
+842 
-855 GETKAIPNINI
+855 
-866 EIMEDTEAVGET
+866 
-878 KAIPNIDIEI
+878 
-888 MEDTE
+888 
-893 ATGETKAIPNI
+893 GETKAIPNI
-904 EEELEKVA
+904 EEELEKAA

-984 EELSEYEE
+984 EELPEYEE

-1054 SISDLVKEAKENIIS
+1054 SISDLVKEAEENIIS
-1069 EEPEVLDEPLEET
+1069 EEPELLDEPLEET
-1082 VGEPESD
+1082 VGESESD
-1089 TIDEFAAES
+1089 TIDEDAVES
-1098 TEPERESIEKMK
+1098 TDPKMESLGKTENKPV
-1110 NESTDELENES
+1110 DELENES
-1121 IEESEINSTDESENE
+1121 TEEFEINSTDESENE
-1136 SAETIEDYETI
+1136 FAETIEDYETI
-1147 DDVEEVEESEE
+1147 DDVEEVEDSEDGPIEDIEESEDE
-1158 EPIEDFE
+1158 SVEDFE
-1165 EPEKDLVE
+1165 EPKEDLVE
-1173 EELEEDSSEN
+1173 EELQEDSSEN
-1183 LNKYEPEETK
+1183 LTKDEPEETK
-1193 KSEMENVEIPELS
+1193 KSDMENVEMPEVS

-1260 EDSETKEDSESV
+1260 EDSESV
-1272 DELDDNDEVEDSKL
+1272 DGLDDNDEVEDSKL
-1286 KESLDESEEYVESE
+1286 KGSLDKSEDYVESE
-1300 SEENS
+1300 PEEV
-1305 ELDNEIE
+1305 EPA
-1312 LEQEDD
+1312 EQE
-1318 SKSEED
+1318 SE
-1324 STVEEKEEA
+1324 S
-1333 TEEVEPSE
+1333 TEEVEPAE
-1341 QKSEAAEEVEPSE
+1341 QE
-1354 QKSDA
+1354 SDA
-1359 VEEGRASEQET
+1359 VEEGKGSEQET
-1370 EPKSTEKESGVKE
+1370 EQKSAEKESETKE
-1383 EKYSLGTKIVTDE
+1383 EKDNSGTKIVTDE

-1424 FVPDGNSSNGNIA
+1424 FEPDGNSSNGNIA

-1518 DMLIVLEGGT
+1518 DMLIVLEGET

-1599 DVEQILDAAMKRAKH
+1599 DVEQILDAAIKRAKH
-1614 KLGRKIVGIFKA
+1614 KLGRKIVGIFKT

>member
-90 FDEAEEFYQDFI
+90 FDEAEEFYQDFV

-113 LQYEMQKEK
+113 LQYEMQKAK
-122 KAPIEKLI
+122 KAPIGKLI
-130 EILEEYIQEDME
+130 EILEKYIQEDME

-157 DEESCVDMCDEIS
+157 DEENCVDMCDEIS

-240 KEEESVSV
+240 KEKESVSV
-248 KITDEVIDERPS
+248 KIADEVIDERPS

-271 ESIRKLKKPVM
+271 ESIRKLKHPVI
-282 ESLHK
+282 ESIHK
-287 SNDEKKDEG
+287 SNDEKKAEG
-296 ESDKED
+296 E
-302 PATNKSDNNLTE
+302 
-314 IKSDEVTL
+314 
-322 PDNEVVEENKDTFD
+322 
-336 SKEELNQQNRKIEK
+336 
-350 EAQKENKSEQK
+350 SEQK
-361 EPEQKEPFA
+361 ELFA
-370 QQNNPDVQEIFVKQN
+370 QQNNPDVQEIFVEQN

-394 EDEFEKDELNLESE
+394 EDEFEKDELELESE
-408 ENSEVKENSESEEN
+408 ENSESEEN
-422 PEVSENPESEENL
+422 PEVNKNLESEENL

-455 KSDYSAKETTDESD
+455 KSDYSAKEATDESD
-469 DKLDAEKIAVESNST
+469 GKLDVEKIAVESDST

-490 ETETIL
+490 EAETIL
-496 DGNDNV
+496 DGKENV
-502 DAIQGNDSDEQSLS
+502 DAIQENDSDEKSLS
-516 EEDNASNNESV
+516 EEDNASNNESI
-527 TDDEEED
+527 TDDEED

-605 DEEGNEQEIEETETN
+605 DEEGNEQEIEDTETYN
-620 NQDNEQ
+620 YDNEQ

-718 AASERHTE
+718 AAPERHNE

-757 EITMDPI
+757 EITLDPI

-784 DMEAL
+784 DIEAL
-789 EISEIEN
+789 EDTETEG
-796 EAKATPNTD
+796 ETKATPNTD
-805 METLGDEEAVGE
+805 MDTLGNEEAVGE
-817 TKAIPNIDIE
+817 TKVIPNIDIE
-827 ALEDEEAAGETKAIP
+827 ALEDEEVA
-842 NIDIEALEDTEAA
+842 
-855 GETKAIPNINI
+855 
-866 EIMEDTEAVGET
+866 
-878 KAIPNIDIEI
+878 
-888 MEDTE
+888 
-893 ATGETKAIPNI
+893 GETKAIPNI
-904 EEELEKVA
+904 EEELEKAA

-984 EELSEYEE
+984 EELPEYEE

-1054 SISDLVKEAKENIIS
+1054 SISYLVKEAEENIIS
-1069 EEPEVLDEPLEET
+1069 EEPELLDEPLEET
-1082 VGEPESD
+1082 VGESESD
-1089 TIDEFAAES
+1089 TIDEDAVES
-1098 TEPERESIEKMK
+1098 TEPEMESLGKTENKPV
-1110 NESTDELENES
+1110 DELENES
-1121 IEESEINSTDESENE
+1121 TEEFEINSTDESENE
-1136 SAETIEDYETI
+1136 YAETIEDYETI
-1147 DDVEEVEESEE
+1147 DDVEEVEDSEDEPIEDIEESEDE
-1158 EPIEDFE
+1158 SAEDFE
-1165 EPEKDLVE
+1165 EPKEDLVE
-1173 EELEEDSSEN
+1173 EELQEDSSEN
-1183 LNKYEPEETK
+1183 LTKDEPEETI
-1193 KSEMENVEIPELS
+1193 KSDMENVEMPEVS
-1206 AEMDKIA
+1206 AKMDKIA

-1260 EDSETKEDSESV
+1260 EDSEAKEDSESV
-1272 DELDDNDEVEDSKL
+1272 DGLDDNDEVEDSKL
-1286 KESLDESEEYVESE
+1286 KGSLDKSEDYVESE
-1300 SEENS
+1300 PEEV
-1305 ELDNEIE
+1305 EHA
-1312 LEQEDD
+1312 EQE
-1318 SKSEED
+1318 SE
-1324 STVEEKEEA
+1324 S
-1333 TEEVEPSE
+1333 TEEVEPAE
-1341 QKSEAAEEVEPSE
+1341 QE
-1354 QKSDA
+1354 SDA
-1359 VEEGRASEQET
+1359 VEEGKDSEQET
-1370 EPKSTEKESGVKE
+1370 EQKSAEKESETKE
-1383 EKYSLGTKIVTDE
+1383 EKDNSGTKIVTDE

-1461 GRTGRRIAKVNAEVL
+1461 GRAGRRIAKVNAEVL

-1599 DVEQILDAAMKRAKH
+1599 DVEQILDAAIKRAKH

>member
-90 FDEAEEFYQDFI
+90 FDEAEEFYQDFV

-113 LQYEMQKEK
+113 LQYEMQKAK
-122 KAPIEKLI
+122 KAPIGKLI
-130 EILEEYIQEDME
+130 EILEKYIQEDME

-240 KEEESVSV
+240 KEKESVSV
-248 KITDEVIDERPS
+248 KIADEVIDERPS

-271 ESIRKLKKPVM
+271 ESIRKLKHPVI
-282 ESLHK
+282 ESIHK
-287 SNDEKKDEG
+287 SNDEKKAEG
-296 ESDKED
+296 E
-302 PATNKSDNNLTE
+302 
-314 IKSDEVTL
+314 
-322 PDNEVVEENKDTFD
+322 
-336 SKEELNQQNRKIEK
+336 
-350 EAQKENKSEQK
+350 SEQK
-361 EPEQKEPFA
+361 ELFA

-394 EDEFEKDELNLESE
+394 EDEFEKDELELESE
-408 ENSEVKENSESEEN
+408 ENSESEEN
-422 PEVSENPESEENL
+422 PEVNKNLESEENL

-455 KSDYSAKETTDESD
+455 KSDYSAKEATDESD
-469 DKLDAEKIAVESNST
+469 GKLDVEKIAVESDST

-490 ETETIL
+490 EAETIL
-496 DGNDNV
+496 DGKENV
-502 DAIQGNDSDEQSLS
+502 DAIQENDSDEKSLS
-516 EEDNASNNESV
+516 EEDNASNNESI
-527 TDDEEED
+527 TDDEED

-605 DEEGNEQEIEETETN
+605 DEEGHEQEIEETETN

-718 AASERHTE
+718 AAPERHNE

-757 EITMDPI
+757 EITLDPI

-784 DMEAL
+784 DIEAL
-789 EISEIEN
+789 EDTETEG
-796 EAKATPNTD
+796 ETKATPNTD
-805 METLGDEEAVGE
+805 MDTLGNEEAVGETKVIPNIDIEALEDEEVAGE

-827 ALEDEEAAGETKAIP
+827 ALEDEEVA
-842 NIDIEALEDTEAA
+842 
-855 GETKAIPNINI
+855 
-866 EIMEDTEAVGET
+866 
-878 KAIPNIDIEI
+878 
-888 MEDTE
+888 
-893 ATGETKAIPNI
+893 GETKAIPNI
-904 EEELEKVA
+904 EEELEKAA

-984 EELSEYEE
+984 EELPEYEE

-1054 SISDLVKEAKENIIS
+1054 SISDLVKEAEENIIS
-1069 EEPEVLDEPLEET
+1069 EEPELLDEPLEET
-1082 VGEPESD
+1082 VGESESD
-1089 TIDEFAAES
+1089 TIDEDAVES
-1098 TEPERESIEKMK
+1098 TEPGMESLGKTENKPV
-1110 NESTDELENES
+1110 DELENES
-1121 IEESEINSTDESENE
+1121 TEEFEINSTDESENE

-1147 DDVEEVEESEE
+1147 DDVEEVEDSEDEPIEDIEESEDE
-1158 EPIEDFE
+1158 SAEDFE
-1165 EPEKDLVE
+1165 EPKEDLVE
-1173 EELEEDSSEN
+1173 EELQEDSSEN
-1183 LNKYEPEETK
+1183 LTKDEPEETK
-1193 KSEMENVEIPELS
+1193 KSEMENVEMPEVS
-1206 AEMDKIA
+1206 AKMDKIA

-1222 SIPELDIPKIEI
+1222 SIPGLDIPKIEI

-1260 EDSETKEDSESV
+1260 EDSEAKEDSESV
-1272 DELDDNDEVEDSKL
+1272 DGLDDNDEVEDSKL
-1286 KESLDESEEYVESE
+1286 KGSLDKSEDYVESE
-1300 SEENS
+1300 PEEV
-1305 ELDNEIE
+1305 EPA
-1312 LEQEDD
+1312 EQE
-1318 SKSEED
+1318 SE
-1324 STVEEKEEA
+1324 S
-1333 TEEVEPSE
+1333 TEEVEPAE
-1341 QKSEAAEEVEPSE
+1341 QE
-1354 QKSDA
+1354 SDA
-1359 VEEGRASEQET
+1359 VEEGKDSEQET
-1370 EPKSTEKESGVKE
+1370 EQKSAEKESETKE
-1383 EKYSLGTKIVTDE
+1383 EKDNSGTKIVTDE

-1461 GRTGRRIAKVNAEVL
+1461 GRAGRRIAKVNAEVL

-1518 DMLIVLEGGT
+1518 DMLIVLEGET

-1599 DVEQILDAAMKRAKH
+1599 DVEQILDAAIKRAKH
-1614 KLGRKIVGIFKA
+1614 KLGRKIVGIFKT

>member
-90 FDEAEEFYQDFI
+90 FDEAEEFYQDFV

-113 LQYEMQKEK
+113 LQYEMQKAK
-122 KAPIEKLI
+122 KAPIGKLI
-130 EILEEYIQEDME
+130 EILEKYIQEDME

-157 DEESCVDMCDEIS
+157 DEENCVDMCDEIS

-240 KEEESVSV
+240 KEKESVSV
-248 KITDEVIDERPS
+248 KIADEVIDERPS

-271 ESIRKLKKPVM
+271 ESIRKLKHPVI
-282 ESLHK
+282 ESIHK
-287 SNDEKKDEG
+287 SNDEKKAEG
-296 ESDKED
+296 E
-302 PATNKSDNNLTE
+302 
-314 IKSDEVTL
+314 
-322 PDNEVVEENKDTFD
+322 
-336 SKEELNQQNRKIEK
+336 
-350 EAQKENKSEQK
+350 SEQK
-361 EPEQKEPFA
+361 ELFA
-370 QQNNPDVQEIFVKQN
+370 QQNNPDVQEIFVEQN

-394 EDEFEKDELNLESE
+394 EDEFEKDELELESE
-408 ENSEVKENSESEEN
+408 ENSESEEN
-422 PEVSENPESEENL
+422 PEVNKNLESEENL

-455 KSDYSAKETTDESD
+455 KSDYSAKEATDESD
-469 DKLDAEKIAVESNST
+469 GKLDVEKIAVESDST

-490 ETETIL
+490 EAETIL
-496 DGNDNV
+496 DGKENV
-502 DAIQGNDSDEQSLS
+502 DAIQENDSDEKSLS
-516 EEDNASNNESV
+516 EEDNASNNESI
-527 TDDEEED
+527 TDDEED

-605 DEEGNEQEIEETETN
+605 DEEGNEQEIEDTETYN
-620 NQDNEQ
+620 YDNEQ

-718 AASERHTE
+718 AAPERHNE

-757 EITMDPI
+757 EITLDPI

-784 DMEAL
+784 DIEAL
-789 EISEIEN
+789 EDTETAGET
-796 EAKATPNTD
+796 KATPNTD
-805 METLGDEEAVGE
+805 MDTLGNEEAVGE
-817 TKAIPNIDIE
+817 TKVIPNIDIE
-827 ALEDEEAAGETKAIP
+827 ALEDEEVA
-842 NIDIEALEDTEAA
+842 
-855 GETKAIPNINI
+855 
-866 EIMEDTEAVGET
+866 
-878 KAIPNIDIEI
+878 
-888 MEDTE
+888 
-893 ATGETKAIPNI
+893 GETKAIPNI
-904 EEELEKVA
+904 EEELEKAA

-984 EELSEYEE
+984 EELPEYEE

-1026 PAEELERERRESILI
+1026 PAEELEIERRESILI

-1054 SISDLVKEAKENIIS
+1054 SISDLVKEAEENIIS
-1069 EEPEVLDEPLEET
+1069 EEPELLDEPLEET
-1082 VGEPESD
+1082 VGESESD
-1089 TIDEFAAES
+1089 TIDEDAVES
-1098 TEPERESIEKMK
+1098 TEPEMESLGKTENKPV
-1110 NESTDELENES
+1110 DELENES
-1121 IEESEINSTDESENE
+1121 TEEFEINSTDESENE
-1136 SAETIEDYETI
+1136 FAETIEDYETI
-1147 DDVEEVEESEE
+1147 DDVEEVE
-1158 EPIEDFE
+1158 
-1165 EPEKDLVE
+1165 
-1173 EELEEDSSEN
+1173 DSSEN
-1183 LNKYEPEETK
+1183 LTKDEPEETK
-1193 KSEMENVEIPELS
+1193 KSDMENVEMPEVS

-1260 EDSETKEDSESV
+1260 EDSESV
-1272 DELDDNDEVEDSKL
+1272 DGLDDNDEVEDSKL
-1286 KESLDESEEYVESE
+1286 KGSLDKSEDYVESE
-1300 SEENS
+1300 P
-1305 ELDNEIE
+1305 
-1312 LEQEDD
+1312 
-1318 SKSEED
+1318 
-1324 STVEEKEEA
+1324 
-1333 TEEVEPSE
+1333 EEVEPAE
-1341 QKSEAAEEVEPSE
+1341 QE
-1354 QKSDA
+1354 SDA
-1359 VEEGRASEQET
+1359 VEEGKGSEQET
-1370 EPKSTEKESGVKE
+1370 EQKSAEKESETKE
-1383 EKYSLGTKIVTDE
+1383 EKDNSGTKIVTDE

-1518 DMLIVLEGGT
+1518 DMLIVLEGET

-1599 DVEQILDAAMKRAKH
+1599 DVEQILDAAIKRAKH
-1614 KLGRKIVGIFKA
+1614 KLGRKIVGIFKT

>member
-90 FDEAEEFYQDFI
+90 FDEAEEFYQDFV

-113 LQYEMQKEK
+113 LQYEMQKAN
-122 KAPIEKLI
+122 KAPIGKLI
-130 EILEEYIQEDME
+130 EILEKYIQEDME

-212 IEKDERKENK
+212 IEKDDRKENK
-222 QAGDIEDNLSIDN
+222 KAGDIEDNLSIDN

-248 KITDEVIDERPS
+248 KIADEVIDERPS

-271 ESIRKLKKPVM
+271 ESIRKLKQPVI
-282 ESLHK
+282 ESIHK
-287 SNDEKKDEG
+287 SNDEKKAEG
-296 ESDKED
+296 ES
-302 PATNKSDNNLTE
+302 
-314 IKSDEVTL
+314 
-322 PDNEVVEENKDTFD
+322 
-336 SKEELNQQNRKIEK
+336 
-350 EAQKENKSEQK
+350 
-361 EPEQKEPFA
+361 EQKEPFA

-394 EDEFEKDELNLESE
+394 EDEFEKDELELESE
-408 ENSEVKENSESEEN
+408 ENSESEEN
-422 PEVSENPESEENL
+422 PEVNKNLESEENL

-455 KSDYSAKETTDESD
+455 KSDYSAKEATDESD
-469 DKLDAEKIAVESNST
+469 GKLDVEKIAVESDST

-490 ETETIL
+490 EAETIF
-496 DGNDNV
+496 DGKENV
-502 DAIQGNDSDEQSLS
+502 DAIQENDSDEKSLI
-516 EEDNASNNESV
+516 EEDNASNNESI
-527 TDDEEED
+527 TDDEED

-605 DEEGNEQEIEETETN
+605 DEEENEQEIEDTETN
-620 NQDNEQ
+620 NQDNDQ
-626 YFDEIEIS
+626 YFDEIETS

-718 AASERHTE
+718 TAPERHNE

-757 EITMDPI
+757 EITLDPI

-784 DMEAL
+784 DIEAL
-789 EISEIEN
+789 EDTETAGET
-796 EAKATPNTD
+796 KATPNTD
-805 METLGDEEAVGE
+805 MDTLGNEEAVGE
-817 TKAIPNIDIE
+817 TKVIPNIDIE
-827 ALEDEEAAGETKAIP
+827 ALEDEEVA
-842 NIDIEALEDTEAA
+842 
-855 GETKAIPNINI
+855 
-866 EIMEDTEAVGET
+866 
-878 KAIPNIDIEI
+878 
-888 MEDTE
+888 
-893 ATGETKAIPNI
+893 GETKAIPNI
-904 EEELEKVA
+904 EEELEKAA

-984 EELSEYEE
+984 EELPEYEE

-1054 SISDLVKEAKENIIS
+1054 SINDLVKEAEENIIS
-1069 EEPEVLDEPLEET
+1069 EEPELLDEPLEET
-1082 VGEPESD
+1082 VGESESD
-1089 TIDEFAAES
+1089 TIDEDAVES
-1098 TEPERESIEKMK
+1098 TEPEMESLGKTENKPV
-1110 NESTDELENES
+1110 DELENES
-1121 IEESEINSTDESENE
+1121 TEEFEINSTDESENE

-1147 DDVEEVEESEE
+1147 DDVEEVEESED
-1158 EPIEDFE
+1158 EPIEDIEESEDESVEDFE
-1165 EPEKDLVE
+1165 EPKEDLVE
-1173 EELEEDSSEN
+1173 EELQEDSSEN
-1183 LNKYEPEETK
+1183 LTKDEPEETK
-1193 KSEMENVEIPELS
+1193 KSEMENVEMPEVS
-1206 AEMDKIA
+1206 AKMDKIA

-1260 EDSETKEDSESV
+1260 EDSEAKEDSESV
-1272 DELDDNDEVEDSKL
+1272 DGLDDNDEVEDSKL
-1286 KESLDESEEYVESE
+1286 KGSLDKSEDYVESE
-1300 SEENS
+1300 PEEV
-1305 ELDNEIE
+1305 EPV
-1312 LEQEDD
+1312 EQE
-1318 SKSEED
+1318 SE
-1324 STVEEKEEA
+1324 S
-1333 TEEVEPSE
+1333 TEEVEHAE
-1341 QKSEAAEEVEPSE
+1341 QE
-1354 QKSDA
+1354 SDA
-1359 VEEGRASEQET
+1359 VEEGKGSEQET
-1370 EPKSTEKESGVKE
+1370 EQKSAEKESETKE
-1383 EKYSLGTKIVTDE
+1383 EKDNSGTKIVTDE

-1518 DMLIVLEGGT
+1518 DMLIVLEGET

-1599 DVEQILDAAMKRAKH
+1599 DVEQILDAAIKRAKH
-1614 KLGRKIVGIFKA
+1614 KLGRKIVGIFKT

>member
-90 FDEAEEFYQDFI
+90 FDEAEEFYQDFV

-113 LQYEMQKEK
+113 LQYEMQKAK
-122 KAPIEKLI
+122 KAPIGKLI
-130 EILEEYIQEDME
+130 EILEKYIQEDME

-157 DEESCVDMCDEIS
+157 DEENCVDMCDEIS

-240 KEEESVSV
+240 KEKESVSV
-248 KITDEVIDERPS
+248 KIADEVIDERPS

-271 ESIRKLKKPVM
+271 ESIRKLKHPVI
-282 ESLHK
+282 ESIHK
-287 SNDEKKDEG
+287 SNDEKKAEG
-296 ESDKED
+296 E
-302 PATNKSDNNLTE
+302 
-314 IKSDEVTL
+314 
-322 PDNEVVEENKDTFD
+322 
-336 SKEELNQQNRKIEK
+336 
-350 EAQKENKSEQK
+350 SEQK
-361 EPEQKEPFA
+361 ELFA
-370 QQNNPDVQEIFVKQN
+370 QQNNPDVQEIFVEQN

-394 EDEFEKDELNLESE
+394 EDEFEKDELELESE
-408 ENSEVKENSESEEN
+408 ENSESEEN
-422 PEVSENPESEENL
+422 PEVNKNLESEENL

-455 KSDYSAKETTDESD
+455 KSDYSAKEATDESD
-469 DKLDAEKIAVESNST
+469 GKLDVEKIAVESDST

-490 ETETIL
+490 EAETIL
-496 DGNDNV
+496 DGKENV
-502 DAIQGNDSDEQSLS
+502 DAIQENDSDEKSLS
-516 EEDNASNNESV
+516 EEDNASNNESI
-527 TDDEEED
+527 TDDEED

-605 DEEGNEQEIEETETN
+605 DEEGNEQEIEDTETYN
-620 NQDNEQ
+620 YDNEQ

-718 AASERHTE
+718 AAPERHNE

-757 EITMDPI
+757 EITLDPI

-784 DMEAL
+784 DIEAL
-789 EISEIEN
+789 EDTETAGET
-796 EAKATPNTD
+796 KATPNTD
-805 METLGDEEAVGE
+805 MDTLGNEEAVGETKVIPNIDIEALEDEEVAGE

-827 ALEDEEAAGETKAIP
+827 ALEDEEVTGETKATP
-842 NIDIEALEDTEAA
+842 NTDMDTLGNEEVA
-855 GETKAIPNINI
+855 
-866 EIMEDTEAVGET
+866 
-878 KAIPNIDIEI
+878 
-888 MEDTE
+888 
-893 ATGETKAIPNI
+893 GETKAIPNI
-904 EEELEKVA
+904 EEELEKAA

-984 EELSEYEE
+984 EKLPEYEE

-1054 SISDLVKEAKENIIS
+1054 SISDLVKEAEENIIS
-1069 EEPEVLDEPLEET
+1069 EEPELLDEPLEET
-1082 VGEPESD
+1082 VGESESD
-1089 TIDEFAAES
+1089 TIDEDAVES
-1098 TEPERESIEKMK
+1098 TELEMK
-1110 NESTDELENES
+1110 SLGKTENKPVDELENES
-1121 IEESEINSTDESENE
+1121 TEEFEINSTDESENE
-1136 SAETIEDYETI
+1136 YAETIEDYETI
-1147 DDVEEVEESEE
+1147 DDVEEVEDSEDEPIEDIEESEDE
-1158 EPIEDFE
+1158 SAEDFE
-1165 EPEKDLVE
+1165 EPKEDLVE
-1173 EELEEDSSEN
+1173 EELQEDSSEN
-1183 LNKYEPEETK
+1183 LTKDEPEETK
-1193 KSEMENVEIPELS
+1193 KSEMENVEMLEVS
-1206 AEMDKIA
+1206 AKMDKIA

-1260 EDSETKEDSESV
+1260 EDSEAKEDSESV
-1272 DELDDNDEVEDSKL
+1272 DGMDDNDEVEDSKL
-1286 KESLDESEEYVESE
+1286 KGSLDKSEDYVESE
-1300 SEENS
+1300 PEEV
-1305 ELDNEIE
+1305 EPA
-1312 LEQEDD
+1312 EQE
-1318 SKSEED
+1318 SE
-1324 STVEEKEEA
+1324 S
-1333 TEEVEPSE
+1333 TEEVEPAE
-1341 QKSEAAEEVEPSE
+1341 QE
-1354 QKSDA
+1354 SDA
-1359 VEEGRASEQET
+1359 VEEGKGSEQET
-1370 EPKSTEKESGVKE
+1370 EQKSAEKESETKE
-1383 EKYSLGTKIVTDE
+1383 EKDNSGTKIVTDE

-1461 GRTGRRIAKVNAEVL
+1461 GRAGRRIAKVNAEVL

-1518 DMLIVLEGGT
+1518 DMLIVLEGET

-1599 DVEQILDAAMKRAKH
+1599 DVEQILDAAIKRAKH

>member
-90 FDEAEEFYQDFI
+90 FDEAEEFYQDFV

-113 LQYEMQKEK
+113 LQYEMQKAK
-122 KAPIEKLI
+122 KAPIGKLI
-130 EILEEYIQEDME
+130 EILEKYIQEDME

-157 DEESCVDMCDEIS
+157 DEEGCVDMCDEIS

-240 KEEESVSV
+240 KEKESVSV
-248 KITDEVIDERPS
+248 KIADEVIDERPS

-271 ESIRKLKKPVM
+271 ESIRKLKHPVI
-282 ESLHK
+282 ESIHK
-287 SNDEKKDEG
+287 SNDEKKAEG
-296 ESDKED
+296 E
-302 PATNKSDNNLTE
+302 
-314 IKSDEVTL
+314 
-322 PDNEVVEENKDTFD
+322 
-336 SKEELNQQNRKIEK
+336 
-350 EAQKENKSEQK
+350 SEQK
-361 EPEQKEPFA
+361 ELFA
-370 QQNNPDVQEIFVKQN
+370 QQNNPDVQEIFVEQN

-394 EDEFEKDELNLESE
+394 EDEFEKDELELESE
-408 ENSEVKENSESEEN
+408 ENSESEEN
-422 PEVSENPESEENL
+422 PEVNKNLESEENL

-455 KSDYSAKETTDESD
+455 KSDYSAKEATDESD
-469 DKLDAEKIAVESNST
+469 GKLDVEKIAVESDST

-490 ETETIL
+490 EAETIL
-496 DGNDNV
+496 DGKENV
-502 DAIQGNDSDEQSLS
+502 DAIQENDSDEKSLS
-516 EEDNASNNESV
+516 EEDNASNNESI
-527 TDDEEED
+527 TDDEED

-605 DEEGNEQEIEETETN
+605 DEEGNEQEIEDTETYN
-620 NQDNEQ
+620 YDNEQ

-718 AASERHTE
+718 AAPERHNE

-749 PNMDNEMT
+749 SNMDNEMT
-757 EITMDPI
+757 EITLDPI

-784 DMEAL
+784 DIEAL
-789 EISEIEN
+789 EDTETAGET
-796 EAKATPNTD
+796 KATPNTD
-805 METLGDEEAVGE
+805 MDTLGNEEAVGE
-817 TKAIPNIDIE
+817 TKVIPNIDIE
-827 ALEDEEAAGETKAIP
+827 ALEDEE
-842 NIDIEALEDTEAA
+842 
-855 GETKAIPNINI
+855 
-866 EIMEDTEAVGET
+866 V
-878 KAIPNIDIEI
+878 
-888 MEDTE
+888 
-893 ATGETKAIPNI
+893 TGETKATPNI
-904 EEELEKVA
+904 EEELEKAA

-984 EELSEYEE
+984 EELPEYEE

-1026 PAEELERERRESILI
+1026 PAEELERERRE
-1041 SDIDKTMELERPK
+1041 
-1054 SISDLVKEAKENIIS
+1054 
-1069 EEPEVLDEPLEET
+1069 
-1082 VGEPESD
+1082 
-1089 TIDEFAAES
+1089 
-1098 TEPERESIEKMK
+1098 
-1110 NESTDELENES
+1110 
-1121 IEESEINSTDESENE
+1121 
-1136 SAETIEDYETI
+1136 
-1147 DDVEEVEESEE
+1147 
-1158 EPIEDFE
+1158 
-1165 EPEKDLVE
+1165 
-1173 EELEEDSSEN
+1173 
-1183 LNKYEPEETK
+1183 
-1193 KSEMENVEIPELS
+1193 
-1206 AEMDKIA
+1206 
-1213 QEIESMPEI
+1213 
-1222 SIPELDIPKIEI
+1222 
-1234 PNLDLPDLSDE
+1234 
-1245 DALELSDLT
+1245 
-1254 DVADSK
+1254 
-1260 EDSETKEDSESV
+1260 
-1272 DELDDNDEVEDSKL
+1272 
-1286 KESLDESEEYVESE
+1286 
-1300 SEENS
+1300 
-1305 ELDNEIE
+1305 
-1312 LEQEDD
+1312 
-1318 SKSEED
+1318 
-1324 STVEEKEEA
+1324 
-1333 TEEVEPSE
+1333 
-1341 QKSEAAEEVEPSE
+1341 
-1354 QKSDA
+1354 
-1359 VEEGRASEQET
+1359 
-1370 EPKSTEKESGVKE
+1370 
-1383 EKYSLGTKIVTDE
+1383 
-1396 DMKVF
+1396 
-1401 ANYTNIEG
+1401 
-1409 LDDTIKYTIEKLVKE
+1409 
-1424 FVPDGNSSNGNIA
+1424 
-1437 ISGDEKSGKTTL
+1437 
-1449 AIDIIKMVNAKR
+1449 
-1461 GRTGRRIAKVNAEVL
+1461 
-1476 NRRGFTAALNKLMG
+1476 
-1490 SDLIVEKATDLNSEQ
+1490 
-1505 IDEIIK
+1505 
-1511 SAKLYTN
+1511 
-1518 DMLIVLEGGT
+1518 
-1528 DAMADMFD
+1528 
-1536 ENEEL
+1536 
-1541 KQIFDYPILIK
+1541 
-1552 TYNVKEWVAYGV
+1552 
-1564 QYAKDNGFNINE
+1564 
-1576 MGMLALFKAID
+1576 
-1587 DWYGTKK
+1587 
-1594 EISQK
+1594 
-1599 DVEQILDAAMKRAKH
+1599 
-1614 KLGRKIVGIFKA
+1614 
-1626 KDKDDLQIL
+1626 
-1635 KEADFNIK
+1635 

>member
-90 FDEAEEFYQDFI
+90 FDEAEEFYQDFV

-113 LQYEMQKEK
+113 LQYEMQKAK
-122 KAPIEKLI
+122 KAPIGKLI
-130 EILEEYIQEDME
+130 EILEKYIQEDME

-157 DEESCVDMCDEIS
+157 DEENCVDMCDEIS

-240 KEEESVSV
+240 KEKESVSV
-248 KITDEVIDERPS
+248 KIADEVIDERPS

-271 ESIRKLKKPVM
+271 ESIRKLKHPVI
-282 ESLHK
+282 ESIHK
-287 SNDEKKDEG
+287 SNDEKKAEG
-296 ESDKED
+296 E
-302 PATNKSDNNLTE
+302 
-314 IKSDEVTL
+314 
-322 PDNEVVEENKDTFD
+322 
-336 SKEELNQQNRKIEK
+336 
-350 EAQKENKSEQK
+350 SEQK
-361 EPEQKEPFA
+361 ELFA
-370 QQNNPDVQEIFVKQN
+370 QQNNPDVQEIFVEQN

-394 EDEFEKDELNLESE
+394 EDEFEKDELELESE
-408 ENSEVKENSESEEN
+408 ENSESEEN
-422 PEVSENPESEENL
+422 PEVNKNLESEENL

-455 KSDYSAKETTDESD
+455 KSDYSAKEATDESD
-469 DKLDAEKIAVESNST
+469 GKLDVEKIAVESDST

-490 ETETIL
+490 EAETIL
-496 DGNDNV
+496 DGKENV
-502 DAIQGNDSDEQSLS
+502 DAIQENDSDEKSLS
-516 EEDNASNNESV
+516 EEDNASNNESI
-527 TDDEEED
+527 TDDEED

-605 DEEGNEQEIEETETN
+605 DEEGNEQEIEDTETYN
-620 NQDNEQ
+620 YDNEQ

-718 AASERHTE
+718 AAPERHNE

-757 EITMDPI
+757 EITLDPI

-784 DMEAL
+784 DIEAL
-789 EISEIEN
+789 EDTETAGET
-796 EAKATPNTD
+796 KATPNTD
-805 METLGDEEAVGE
+805 MDTLGNEEAVGE
-817 TKAIPNIDIE
+817 TKVIPNIDIE
-827 ALEDEEAAGETKAIP
+827 ALEDEEVA
-842 NIDIEALEDTEAA
+842 
-855 GETKAIPNINI
+855 
-866 EIMEDTEAVGET
+866 
-878 KAIPNIDIEI
+878 
-888 MEDTE
+888 
-893 ATGETKAIPNI
+893 GETKAIPNI
-904 EEELEKVA
+904 EEELEKAA

-984 EELSEYEE
+984 EELPEYEE

-1054 SISDLVKEAKENIIS
+1054 SISDLVKEAEENIIS
-1069 EEPEVLDEPLEET
+1069 EEPELLDEPLEET
-1082 VGEPESD
+1082 VGESESD
-1089 TIDEFAAES
+1089 TIDEDAVES
-1098 TEPERESIEKMK
+1098 TEPEMESLGKTENKPV
-1110 NESTDELENES
+1110 DELENES
-1121 IEESEINSTDESENE
+1121 TEEFEINSTDESENE
-1136 SAETIEDYETI
+1136 FAETIEDYETI
-1147 DDVEEVEESEE
+1147 DDVEEVE
-1158 EPIEDFE
+1158 
-1165 EPEKDLVE
+1165 
-1173 EELEEDSSEN
+1173 DSSEN
-1183 LNKYEPEETK
+1183 LTKDEPEETK
-1193 KSEMENVEIPELS
+1193 KSEMENVEMLEVS
-1206 AEMDKIA
+1206 AKMDKIA

-1260 EDSETKEDSESV
+1260 EDSEAKEDSESV
-1272 DELDDNDEVEDSKL
+1272 DGLDDNDEVEDSKL
-1286 KESLDESEEYVESE
+1286 KGSLDKSEDYVESE
-1300 SEENS
+1300 PEEV
-1305 ELDNEIE
+1305 EPA
-1312 LEQEDD
+1312 EQE
-1318 SKSEED
+1318 SE
-1324 STVEEKEEA
+1324 S
-1333 TEEVEPSE
+1333 TEEVEPAE
-1341 QKSEAAEEVEPSE
+1341 QE
-1354 QKSDA
+1354 SDA
-1359 VEEGRASEQET
+1359 VEEGKDSEQET
-1370 EPKSTEKESGVKE
+1370 EQKSAEKESETKE
-1383 EKYSLGTKIVTDE
+1383 EKDNSGTKIVTDE

-1461 GRTGRRIAKVNAEVL
+1461 GRAGRRIAKVNAEVL

-1518 DMLIVLEGGT
+1518 DMLIVLEGET

-1599 DVEQILDAAMKRAKH
+1599 DVEQILDAAIKRAKH
-1614 KLGRKIVGIFKA
+1614 KLGRKIVGIFKT

>member
-90 FDEAEEFYQDFI
+90 FDEAEEFYQDFV

-113 LQYEMQKEK
+113 LQYEMQKAK
-122 KAPIEKLI
+122 KAPIGKLI
-130 EILEEYIQEDME
+130 EILEKYIQEDME

-212 IEKDERKENK
+212 IEKDDRKENK

-248 KITDEVIDERPS
+248 KIADEVIDERPS

-271 ESIRKLKKPVM
+271 ESIRKLKHPVI
-282 ESLHK
+282 ESIHK
-287 SNDEKKDEG
+287 SNDEKKAEG
-296 ESDKED
+296 E
-302 PATNKSDNNLTE
+302 L
-314 IKSDEVTL
+314 
-322 PDNEVVEENKDTFD
+322 
-336 SKEELNQQNRKIEK
+336 
-350 EAQKENKSEQK
+350 
-361 EPEQKEPFA
+361 EQKEPFA

-394 EDEFEKDELNLESE
+394 EDEFEKDELELESE
-408 ENSEVKENSESEEN
+408 GNSESEEN
-422 PEVSENPESEENL
+422 PEVNKNLESEENL

-469 DKLDAEKIAVESNST
+469 GKLDVEKIAVESDST

-490 ETETIL
+490 EAETIF
-496 DGNDNV
+496 DGKENV
-502 DAIQGNDSDEQSLS
+502 DAIQENDSDEKSLS
-516 EEDNASNNESV
+516 EEDNASNNESI
-527 TDDEEED
+527 TDDEED

-605 DEEGNEQEIEETETN
+605 DEEGHEQEIEETETN

-645 SEFENPTHDKELG
+645 SEFENPTHDKKLG

-718 AASERHTE
+718 TAPERHNE

-757 EITMDPI
+757 EITLDPI

-774 SPETNEIPNF
+774 SPETNEIPKF
-784 DMEAL
+784 DIEAL
-789 EISEIEN
+789 EDTETAGET
-796 EAKATPNTD
+796 KATPNTD
-805 METLGDEEAVGE
+805 MDTLGNEEAVGETKVIPNIDIEALEDEEVAGE

-827 ALEDEEAAGETKAIP
+827 ALEDEKVTGETKATP
-842 NIDIEALEDTEAA
+842 NTDMDTLGNEEVA
-855 GETKAIPNINI
+855 
-866 EIMEDTEAVGET
+866 
-878 KAIPNIDIEI
+878 
-888 MEDTE
+888 
-893 ATGETKAIPNI
+893 GETKAIPNI
-904 EEELEKVA
+904 EEELEKAA

-984 EELSEYEE
+984 EELPEYEE

-1054 SISDLVKEAKENIIS
+1054 SISDLVKEAEENIIS
-1069 EEPEVLDEPLEET
+1069 EEPELLDEPLEET
-1082 VGEPESD
+1082 VGESESD
-1089 TIDEFAAES
+1089 TIDEDAVES
-1098 TEPERESIEKMK
+1098 TEPGMESLGKTENKPV
-1110 NESTDELENES
+1110 DELENES
-1121 IEESEINSTDESENE
+1121 TEEFEINSTDESENE

-1147 DDVEEVEESEE
+1147 DDVEEVEDSEDEPIEDIEESEDE
-1158 EPIEDFE
+1158 SAEDFE
-1165 EPEKDLVE
+1165 EPKEDLVE
-1173 EELEEDSSEN
+1173 EELQEDSSEN
-1183 LNKYEPEETK
+1183 LTKDEPEETK
-1193 KSEMENVEIPELS
+1193 KSEMENVEMPEVS
-1206 AEMDKIA
+1206 AKMDKIA

-1222 SIPELDIPKIEI
+1222 SIPGLDIPKIEI

-1260 EDSETKEDSESV
+1260 EDSEAKEDSESV
-1272 DELDDNDEVEDSKL
+1272 DGLDDNDEVEDSKL
-1286 KESLDESEEYVESE
+1286 KGSLDKSEDYVESE
-1300 SEENS
+1300 PEEV
-1305 ELDNEIE
+1305 EPA
-1312 LEQEDD
+1312 EQE
-1318 SKSEED
+1318 SE
-1324 STVEEKEEA
+1324 S
-1333 TEEVEPSE
+1333 TEEVEPAE
-1341 QKSEAAEEVEPSE
+1341 QE
-1354 QKSDA
+1354 SDA
-1359 VEEGRASEQET
+1359 VEEGKDSEQET
-1370 EPKSTEKESGVKE
+1370 EQKSAEKESETKE
-1383 EKYSLGTKIVTDE
+1383 EKDNSGTKIVTDE

-1461 GRTGRRIAKVNAEVL
+1461 GRAGRRIAKVNAEVL

-1518 DMLIVLEGGT
+1518 DMLIVLEGET

-1599 DVEQILDAAMKRAKH
+1599 DVEQILDAAIKRAKH
-1614 KLGRKIVGIFKA
+1614 KLGRKIVGIFKT

>member
-90 FDEAEEFYQDFI
+90 FDEAEEFYQDFV

-113 LQYEMQKEK
+113 LQYEMQKAK

-212 IEKDERKENK
+212 IEKDDRKENK
-222 QAGDIEDNLSIDN
+222 KAGDIEDNLSIDN

-248 KITDEVIDERPS
+248 KIADEVIDERPS

-271 ESIRKLKKPVM
+271 ESIRKLKHPVI
-282 ESLHK
+282 ESIHK
-287 SNDEKKDEG
+287 SNDEKKAEG
-296 ESDKED
+296 ES
-302 PATNKSDNNLTE
+302 
-314 IKSDEVTL
+314 
-322 PDNEVVEENKDTFD
+322 
-336 SKEELNQQNRKIEK
+336 
-350 EAQKENKSEQK
+350 
-361 EPEQKEPFA
+361 EQKEPFA

-394 EDEFEKDELNLESE
+394 EDEFEKDELELESE
-408 ENSEVKENSESEEN
+408 ENSESEEN
-422 PEVSENPESEENL
+422 PEVNKNLESEENL

-446 ANIEESSKE
+446 TNIEESSKE
-455 KSDYSAKETTDESD
+455 KSDYSAKEATDESD
-469 DKLDAEKIAVESNST
+469 GKLDVEKIAVESDST

-490 ETETIL
+490 EAETIF
-496 DGNDNV
+496 DGKENV
-502 DAIQGNDSDEQSLS
+502 DAIQENDSDEQSLS
-516 EEDNASNNESV
+516 EEDNVSNNENI
-527 TDDEEED
+527 TDDEED

-620 NQDNEQ
+620 NQDNDQ

-709 DLNEIVNQS
+709 DLNEIVNRS
-718 AASERHTE
+718 AAPERHNE

-757 EITMDPI
+757 EITLDPI

-784 DMEAL
+784 DIEAL
-789 EISEIEN
+789 EDTETAGET
-796 EAKATPNTD
+796 KATPNTD
-805 METLGDEEAVGE
+805 MDTLGNEEAVGE
-817 TKAIPNIDIE
+817 TKVIPNIDIE
-827 ALEDEEAAGETKAIP
+827 ALEDEEVAGETKAIP
-842 NIDIEALEDTEAA
+842 NIDIEALEDTETAD
-855 GETKAIPNINI
+855 ETKATPNTD
-866 EIMEDTEAVGET
+866 MDTLGNEEVA
-878 KAIPNIDIEI
+878 
-888 MEDTE
+888 
-893 ATGETKAIPNI
+893 GETKAIPNI
-904 EEELEKVA
+904 EEELEKSA

-984 EELSEYEE
+984 EELPEYEE

-1054 SISDLVKEAKENIIS
+1054 SINDLVKEAEENIIS
-1069 EEPEVLDEPLEET
+1069 EEPELLDEPLEET
-1082 VGEPESD
+1082 VGESESD
-1089 TIDEFAAES
+1089 TIDEDAVES
-1098 TEPERESIEKMK
+1098 TEPEMESLGKTENKPV
-1110 NESTDELENES
+1110 DELENES
-1121 IEESEINSTDESENE
+1121 TEEFEINSTDESENE

-1147 DDVEEVEESEE
+1147 DDVEEVEDSEDEPIEDIEESEDE
-1158 EPIEDFE
+1158 SVEDFE
-1165 EPEKDLVE
+1165 EPKEDLVE
-1173 EELEEDSSEN
+1173 EELQEDSSEN
-1183 LNKYEPEETK
+1183 LTKDEPEETK
-1193 KSEMENVEIPELS
+1193 KSEMENVEMPEVS
-1206 AEMDKIA
+1206 AKMDKIA

-1260 EDSETKEDSESV
+1260 EDSEAKEDSESV
-1272 DELDDNDEVEDSKL
+1272 DGLDDNDEVEDSKL
-1286 KESLDESEEYVESE
+1286 KGSLDKSEDYVESE
-1300 SEENS
+1300 PEEV
-1305 ELDNEIE
+1305 EPV
-1312 LEQEDD
+1312 EQE
-1318 SKSEED
+1318 SE
-1324 STVEEKEEA
+1324 S
-1333 TEEVEPSE
+1333 TEEVEPAE
-1341 QKSEAAEEVEPSE
+1341 QE
-1354 QKSDA
+1354 SDA
-1359 VEEGRASEQET
+1359 VEEGKGSEQET
-1370 EPKSTEKESGVKE
+1370 EQKSAEKESETKE
-1383 EKYSLGTKIVTDE
+1383 EKDNSGTKIVTDE

-1518 DMLIVLEGGT
+1518 DMLIVLEGET

-1599 DVEQILDAAMKRAKH
+1599 DVEQILDAAIK
-1614 KLGRKIVGIFKA
+1614 G
-1626 KDKDDLQIL
+1626 Q
-1635 KEADFNIK
+1635 NIN

>member
-90 FDEAEEFYQDFI
+90 FDEAEEFYQDFV

-113 LQYEMQKEK
+113 LQYEMQKAK
-122 KAPIEKLI
+122 KAPIGKLI
-130 EILEEYIQEDME
+130 EILEKYIQEDME

-157 DEESCVDMCDEIS
+157 DEENCVDMCDEIS

-240 KEEESVSV
+240 KEKESVSV
-248 KITDEVIDERPS
+248 KIADEVIDERPS

-271 ESIRKLKKPVM
+271 ESIRKLKHPVI
-282 ESLHK
+282 ESIHK
-287 SNDEKKDEG
+287 SNDEKKAEG
-296 ESDKED
+296 E
-302 PATNKSDNNLTE
+302 
-314 IKSDEVTL
+314 
-322 PDNEVVEENKDTFD
+322 
-336 SKEELNQQNRKIEK
+336 
-350 EAQKENKSEQK
+350 SEQK
-361 EPEQKEPFA
+361 ELFA
-370 QQNNPDVQEIFVKQN
+370 QQNNPDVQEIFVEQN

-394 EDEFEKDELNLESE
+394 EDEFEKDELELESE
-408 ENSEVKENSESEEN
+408 ENSESEEN
-422 PEVSENPESEENL
+422 PEVNKNLESEENL

-455 KSDYSAKETTDESD
+455 KSDYSAKEATDESD
-469 DKLDAEKIAVESNST
+469 GKLDVEKIAVESDST

-490 ETETIL
+490 EAETIL
-496 DGNDNV
+496 DGKENV
-502 DAIQGNDSDEQSLS
+502 DAIQENDSDEKSLS
-516 EEDNASNNESV
+516 EEDNASNNESI
-527 TDDEEED
+527 TDDEED

-605 DEEGNEQEIEETETN
+605 DEEGNEQEIEDTETYN
-620 NQDNEQ
+620 YDNEQ

-718 AASERHTE
+718 AAPERHNE

-757 EITMDPI
+757 EITLDPI

-784 DMEAL
+784 DIEAL
-789 EISEIEN
+789 EDTETAGET
-796 EAKATPNTD
+796 KATPNTD
-805 METLGDEEAVGE
+805 MDTLGNEEAVGETKVIPNIDIEALEDEEVAGE

-827 ALEDEEAAGETKAIP
+827 ALEDEEVTGETKATP
-842 NIDIEALEDTEAA
+842 NTDMDTLGNEEVA
-855 GETKAIPNINI
+855 
-866 EIMEDTEAVGET
+866 
-878 KAIPNIDIEI
+878 
-888 MEDTE
+888 
-893 ATGETKAIPNI
+893 GETKAIPNI
-904 EEELEKVA
+904 EEELEKAA

-984 EELSEYEE
+984 EKLPEYEE

-1054 SISDLVKEAKENIIS
+1054 SISDLVKEAEENIIS
-1069 EEPEVLDEPLEET
+1069 EEPELLDEPLEET
-1082 VGEPESD
+1082 VGESESD
-1089 TIDEFAAES
+1089 TIDEDAVES
-1098 TEPERESIEKMK
+1098 TEPEMK
-1110 NESTDELENES
+1110 SLGKTENKPVDELENES
-1121 IEESEINSTDESENE
+1121 TEEFEINSTDESENE
-1136 SAETIEDYETI
+1136 YAETIEDYETI
-1147 DDVEEVEESEE
+1147 DDVEEVEDSEDEPIEDIEESEDE
-1158 EPIEDFE
+1158 SAEDFE
-1165 EPEKDLVE
+1165 EPKEDLVE
-1173 EELEEDSSEN
+1173 EELQEDSLEN
-1183 LNKYEPEETK
+1183 LTKDEPEETK
-1193 KSEMENVEIPELS
+1193 KSEMENVEMLEVS
-1206 AEMDKIA
+1206 AKMDKIA

-1260 EDSETKEDSESV
+1260 EDSEAKEDSESV
-1272 DELDDNDEVEDSKL
+1272 DGMDDNDEVEDSKL
-1286 KESLDESEEYVESE
+1286 KGSLDKSEDYVESE
-1300 SEENS
+1300 PEEV
-1305 ELDNEIE
+1305 EPA
-1312 LEQEDD
+1312 EQE
-1318 SKSEED
+1318 SE
-1324 STVEEKEEA
+1324 S
-1333 TEEVEPSE
+1333 TEEVEPAE
-1341 QKSEAAEEVEPSE
+1341 QE
-1354 QKSDA
+1354 SDA
-1359 VEEGRASEQET
+1359 VEEGKGSEQET
-1370 EPKSTEKESGVKE
+1370 EQKSAEKESETKE
-1383 EKYSLGTKIVTDE
+1383 EKDNSGTKIVTDE

-1461 GRTGRRIAKVNAEVL
+1461 GRAGRRIAKVNAEVL

-1518 DMLIVLEGGT
+1518 DMLIVLEGET

-1599 DVEQILDAAMKRAKH
+1599 DVEQILDAAIKRAKH

>member
-90 FDEAEEFYQDFI
+90 FDEAEEFYQDFV

-113 LQYEMQKEK
+113 LQYEMQKAK
-122 KAPIEKLI
+122 KAPIGKLI
-130 EILEEYIQEDME
+130 EILEKYIQEDME

-157 DEESCVDMCDEIS
+157 DEENCVDMCDEIS

-240 KEEESVSV
+240 KEKESVSV
-248 KITDEVIDERPS
+248 KIADEVIDERPS

-271 ESIRKLKKPVM
+271 ESIRKLKHPVI
-282 ESLHK
+282 ESIHK
-287 SNDEKKDEG
+287 SNDEKKAEG
-296 ESDKED
+296 E
-302 PATNKSDNNLTE
+302 
-314 IKSDEVTL
+314 
-322 PDNEVVEENKDTFD
+322 
-336 SKEELNQQNRKIEK
+336 
-350 EAQKENKSEQK
+350 SEQK
-361 EPEQKEPFA
+361 ELFA
-370 QQNNPDVQEIFVKQN
+370 QQNNPDVQEIFVEQN

-394 EDEFEKDELNLESE
+394 EDEFEKDELELESE
-408 ENSEVKENSESEEN
+408 ENSESEEN
-422 PEVSENPESEENL
+422 PEVNKNLESEENL

-455 KSDYSAKETTDESD
+455 KSDYSAKEATDESD
-469 DKLDAEKIAVESNST
+469 GKLDVEKIAVESDST

-490 ETETIL
+490 EAETIL
-496 DGNDNV
+496 DGKENV
-502 DAIQGNDSDEQSLS
+502 DAIQENDSDEKSLS
-516 EEDNASNNESV
+516 EEDNASNNESI
-527 TDDEEED
+527 TDDEED

-605 DEEGNEQEIEETETN
+605 DEEGNEQEIEDTETYN
-620 NQDNEQ
+620 YDNEQ

-718 AASERHTE
+718 AAPERHNE

-757 EITMDPI
+757 EITLDPI

-784 DMEAL
+784 DIEAL
-789 EISEIEN
+789 EDTETAGET
-796 EAKATPNTD
+796 KATPNTD
-805 METLGDEEAVGE
+805 MDTLGNEEAVGETKVIPNIDIEALEDEEVAGE

-827 ALEDEEAAGETKAIP
+827 ALEDEEVTGETKATP
-842 NIDIEALEDTEAA
+842 NTDMDTLGNEEVA
-855 GETKAIPNINI
+855 
-866 EIMEDTEAVGET
+866 
-878 KAIPNIDIEI
+878 
-888 MEDTE
+888 
-893 ATGETKAIPNI
+893 GETKAIPNI
-904 EEELEKVA
+904 EEELEKAA

-984 EELSEYEE
+984 EKLPEYEE

-1054 SISDLVKEAKENIIS
+1054 SISDLVKEAEENIIS
-1069 EEPEVLDEPLEET
+1069 EEPELLDEPLEET
-1082 VGEPESD
+1082 VGESESD
-1089 TIDEFAAES
+1089 TIDEDAVES
-1098 TEPERESIEKMK
+1098 TEPEMK
-1110 NESTDELENES
+1110 SLGKTENKPVDELENES
-1121 IEESEINSTDESENE
+1121 TEEFEINSTDESENE

-1147 DDVEEVEESEE
+1147 DDVEEVEDSEDEPIEDIEESEDE
-1158 EPIEDFE
+1158 SAEDFE
-1165 EPEKDLVE
+1165 EPKEDLVE
-1173 EELEEDSSEN
+1173 EELQEDSSEN
-1183 LNKYEPEETK
+1183 LTKDEPEETK
-1193 KSEMENVEIPELS
+1193 KSEMENVEMPEVS
-1206 AEMDKIA
+1206 AKMDKIA

-1260 EDSETKEDSESV
+1260 EDSEAKEDSESV
-1272 DELDDNDEVEDSKL
+1272 DGLDDNDEVEDSKL
-1286 KESLDESEEYVESE
+1286 KGSLDKSEDYVESE
-1300 SEENS
+1300 PEEV
-1305 ELDNEIE
+1305 EPA
-1312 LEQEDD
+1312 EQE
-1318 SKSEED
+1318 SE
-1324 STVEEKEEA
+1324 S
-1333 TEEVEPSE
+1333 TEEVEPAE
-1341 QKSEAAEEVEPSE
+1341 QE
-1354 QKSDA
+1354 SDA
-1359 VEEGRASEQET
+1359 VEEGKDSEQET
-1370 EPKSTEKESGVKE
+1370 EQKSAEKESETKE
-1383 EKYSLGTKIVTDE
+1383 EKDNSGTKIVTDE

-1518 DMLIVLEGGT
+1518 DMLIVLEGET

-1599 DVEQILDAAMKRAKH
+1599 DVEQILDAAIKRAKH
-1614 KLGRKIVGIFKA
+1614 KLGRKIVGIFKT

>member
-90 FDEAEEFYQDFI
+90 FDEAEEFYQDFV

-113 LQYEMQKEK
+113 LQYEMQKAK
-122 KAPIEKLI
+122 KAPIGKLI
-130 EILEEYIQEDME
+130 EILEKYIQEDME

-157 DEESCVDMCDEIS
+157 DEENCVDMCDEIS

-240 KEEESVSV
+240 KEKESVSV
-248 KITDEVIDERPS
+248 KIADEVIDERPS

-271 ESIRKLKKPVM
+271 ESIRKLKHPVI
-282 ESLHK
+282 ESIHK
-287 SNDEKKDEG
+287 SNDEKKAEG
-296 ESDKED
+296 E
-302 PATNKSDNNLTE
+302 
-314 IKSDEVTL
+314 
-322 PDNEVVEENKDTFD
+322 
-336 SKEELNQQNRKIEK
+336 
-350 EAQKENKSEQK
+350 SEQK
-361 EPEQKEPFA
+361 ELFA
-370 QQNNPDVQEIFVKQN
+370 QQNNPDVQEIFVEQN

-394 EDEFEKDELNLESE
+394 EDEFEKDELELESE
-408 ENSEVKENSESEEN
+408 ENSESEEN
-422 PEVSENPESEENL
+422 PEVNKNLESEENL

-455 KSDYSAKETTDESD
+455 KSDYSAKEATDESD
-469 DKLDAEKIAVESNST
+469 GKLDVEKIAVESDST

-490 ETETIL
+490 EAETIL
-496 DGNDNV
+496 DGKENV
-502 DAIQGNDSDEQSLS
+502 DAIQENDSDEKSLS
-516 EEDNASNNESV
+516 EEDNASNNESI
-527 TDDEEED
+527 TDDEED

-605 DEEGNEQEIEETETN
+605 DEEGNEQEIEDTETYN
-620 NQDNEQ
+620 YDNEQ

-718 AASERHTE
+718 AAPERHNE

-757 EITMDPI
+757 EITLDPI

-784 DMEAL
+784 DIEAL
-789 EISEIEN
+789 EDTETAGET
-796 EAKATPNTD
+796 KATPNTD
-805 METLGDEEAVGE
+805 MDTLGNEEAVGE
-817 TKAIPNIDIE
+817 TKVIPNIDIE
-827 ALEDEEAAGETKAIP
+827 ALEDEEVA
-842 NIDIEALEDTEAA
+842 
-855 GETKAIPNINI
+855 
-866 EIMEDTEAVGET
+866 
-878 KAIPNIDIEI
+878 
-888 MEDTE
+888 
-893 ATGETKAIPNI
+893 GETKAIPNI
-904 EEELEKVA
+904 EEELEKAA

-984 EELSEYEE
+984 EELPEYEE

-1054 SISDLVKEAKENIIS
+1054 SISDLVKEAEENIIS
-1069 EEPEVLDEPLEET
+1069 EEPELLDEPLEET
-1082 VGEPESD
+1082 VGESESD
-1089 TIDEFAAES
+1089 TIDEDAVES
-1098 TEPERESIEKMK
+1098 TEPEMESLGKTENKPV
-1110 NESTDELENES
+1110 DELENES
-1121 IEESEINSTDESENE
+1121 TEEFEINSTDESENE
-1136 SAETIEDYETI
+1136 FAETIEDYETI
-1147 DDVEEVEESEE
+1147 DDVEEVE
-1158 EPIEDFE
+1158 
-1165 EPEKDLVE
+1165 
-1173 EELEEDSSEN
+1173 DSSEN
-1183 LNKYEPEETK
+1183 LTKDEPEETK
-1193 KSEMENVEIPELS
+1193 KSDMENVEMPEVS

-1260 EDSETKEDSESV
+1260 EDSESV
-1272 DELDDNDEVEDSKL
+1272 DGLDDNDEVEDSKL
-1286 KESLDESEEYVESE
+1286 KGSLDKSEDYVESE
-1300 SEENS
+1300 P
-1305 ELDNEIE
+1305 
-1312 LEQEDD
+1312 
-1318 SKSEED
+1318 
-1324 STVEEKEEA
+1324 
-1333 TEEVEPSE
+1333 EEVEPAE
-1341 QKSEAAEEVEPSE
+1341 QE
-1354 QKSDA
+1354 SDA
-1359 VEEGRASEQET
+1359 VEEGKGSEQET
-1370 EPKSTEKESGVKE
+1370 EQKSAEKESETKE
-1383 EKYSLGTKIVTDE
+1383 EKDNSGTKIVTDE

-1461 GRTGRRIAKVNAEVL
+1461 GRAGRRIAKVNAEVL

-1518 DMLIVLEGGT
+1518 DMLIVLEGET

-1599 DVEQILDAAMKRAKH
+1599 DVEQILDAAIKRAKH
-1614 KLGRKIVGIFKA
+1614 KLGRKIVGIFKT

>member
-90 FDEAEEFYQDFI
+90 FDEAEEFYQDFV

-113 LQYEMQKEK
+113 LQYEMQKAK
-122 KAPIEKLI
+122 KAPIGKLI
-130 EILEEYIQEDME
+130 EILEKYIQEDME

-157 DEESCVDMCDEIS
+157 DEENCVDMCDEIS

-240 KEEESVSV
+240 KEKESVSV
-248 KITDEVIDERPS
+248 KIADEVIDERPS

-271 ESIRKLKKPVM
+271 ESIRKLKHPVI
-282 ESLHK
+282 ESIHK
-287 SNDEKKDEG
+287 SNDEKKAEG
-296 ESDKED
+296 E
-302 PATNKSDNNLTE
+302 
-314 IKSDEVTL
+314 
-322 PDNEVVEENKDTFD
+322 
-336 SKEELNQQNRKIEK
+336 
-350 EAQKENKSEQK
+350 SEQK
-361 EPEQKEPFA
+361 ELFA
-370 QQNNPDVQEIFVKQN
+370 QQNNPDVQEIFVEQN

-394 EDEFEKDELNLESE
+394 EDEFEKDELELESE
-408 ENSEVKENSESEEN
+408 ENSESEEN
-422 PEVSENPESEENL
+422 PEVNKNLESEENPEVNKNSESEENPEVNKNLESEENL

-455 KSDYSAKETTDESD
+455 KSDYSAKEATDESD
-469 DKLDAEKIAVESNST
+469 GKLDVEKIAVESDST

-490 ETETIL
+490 EAETIL
-496 DGNDNV
+496 DGKENV
-502 DAIQGNDSDEQSLS
+502 DAIQENDSDEKSLS
-516 EEDNASNNESV
+516 EEDNASNNESI
-527 TDDEEED
+527 TDDEED

-605 DEEGNEQEIEETETN
+605 DEEGNEQEIEDTETYN
-620 NQDNEQ
+620 YDNEQ

-718 AASERHTE
+718 AAPERHNE

-757 EITMDPI
+757 EITLDPI

-784 DMEAL
+784 DIEAL
-789 EISEIEN
+789 EDTETAGET
-796 EAKATPNTD
+796 KATPNTD
-805 METLGDEEAVGE
+805 MDTLGNEEAVGE
-817 TKAIPNIDIE
+817 TKVIPNIDIE
-827 ALEDEEAAGETKAIP
+827 ALEDEEVTGETKATP
-842 NIDIEALEDTEAA
+842 NTDMDTLGNEEVA
-855 GETKAIPNINI
+855 
-866 EIMEDTEAVGET
+866 
-878 KAIPNIDIEI
+878 
-888 MEDTE
+888 
-893 ATGETKAIPNI
+893 GETKAIPNI
-904 EEELEKVA
+904 EEELEKAA

-984 EELSEYEE
+984 EKLPEYEE

-1054 SISDLVKEAKENIIS
+1054 RISDLVKEAEENIIS
-1069 EEPEVLDEPLEET
+1069 EEPELLDEPLEET
-1082 VGEPESD
+1082 VGESESD
-1089 TIDEFAAES
+1089 TIDEDAVES
-1098 TEPERESIEKMK
+1098 TEPEMK
-1110 NESTDELENES
+1110 SLGKTENKPVDELENES
-1121 IEESEINSTDESENE
+1121 TEEFEINSTDESENE
-1136 SAETIEDYETI
+1136 YAETIEDYETI
-1147 DDVEEVEESEE
+1147 DDVEEVEDSEDEPIEDIEESEDE
-1158 EPIEDFE
+1158 SAEDFE
-1165 EPEKDLVE
+1165 EPKEDLVE
-1173 EELEEDSSEN
+1173 EELQEDSSEN
-1183 LNKYEPEETK
+1183 LTKDEPEETK
-1193 KSEMENVEIPELS
+1193 KSEMENVEMLEVS

-1260 EDSETKEDSESV
+1260 EDSEAKEDSESV
-1272 DELDDNDEVEDSKL
+1272 DGMDDNDEVEDSKL
-1286 KESLDESEEYVESE
+1286 KGSLDKSEDYVESE
-1300 SEENS
+1300 PEEV
-1305 ELDNEIE
+1305 EPA
-1312 LEQEDD
+1312 EQE
-1318 SKSEED
+1318 SE
-1324 STVEEKEEA
+1324 S
-1333 TEEVEPSE
+1333 TEEVEPAE
-1341 QKSEAAEEVEPSE
+1341 QE
-1354 QKSDA
+1354 SDA
-1359 VEEGRASEQET
+1359 VEEGKGSEQET
-1370 EPKSTEKESGVKE
+1370 EQKSAEKESETKE
-1383 EKYSLGTKIVTDE
+1383 EKDNSGTKIVTDE

-1518 DMLIVLEGGT
+1518 DMLIVLEGET

-1599 DVEQILDAAMKRAKH
+1599 DVEQILDAAIKRAKH
-1614 KLGRKIVGIFKA
+1614 KLGRKIVGIFKT

>member
-90 FDEAEEFYQDFI
+90 FDEAEEFYQDFV

-113 LQYEMQKEK
+113 LQYEMQKAK
-122 KAPIEKLI
+122 KAPIGKLI
-130 EILEEYIQEDME
+130 EILEKYIQEDME

-157 DEESCVDMCDEIS
+157 DEENCVDMCDEIS

-240 KEEESVSV
+240 KEKESVSV
-248 KITDEVIDERPS
+248 KIADEVIDERPS

-271 ESIRKLKKPVM
+271 ESIRKLKHPVI
-282 ESLHK
+282 ESIHK
-287 SNDEKKDEG
+287 SNDEKKAEG
-296 ESDKED
+296 E
-302 PATNKSDNNLTE
+302 
-314 IKSDEVTL
+314 
-322 PDNEVVEENKDTFD
+322 
-336 SKEELNQQNRKIEK
+336 
-350 EAQKENKSEQK
+350 SEQK
-361 EPEQKEPFA
+361 ELFA
-370 QQNNPDVQEIFVKQN
+370 QQNNPDVQEIFVEQN

-394 EDEFEKDELNLESE
+394 EDEFEKDELELESE
-408 ENSEVKENSESEEN
+408 ENSESEEN
-422 PEVSENPESEENL
+422 PEVNKNLESEENL

-455 KSDYSAKETTDESD
+455 KSDYSAKEATDESD
-469 DKLDAEKIAVESNST
+469 GKLDVEKIAVESDST

-490 ETETIL
+490 EAETIL
-496 DGNDNV
+496 DGKENV
-502 DAIQGNDSDEQSLS
+502 DAIQENDSDEKSLS
-516 EEDNASNNESV
+516 EEDNASNNESI
-527 TDDEEED
+527 TDDEED

-605 DEEGNEQEIEETETN
+605 DEEGNEQEIEDTETYN
-620 NQDNEQ
+620 YDNEQ

-718 AASERHTE
+718 AAPERHNE

-757 EITMDPI
+757 EITLDPI

-784 DMEAL
+784 DIEAL
-789 EISEIEN
+789 EDTETAGET
-796 EAKATPNTD
+796 KATPNTD
-805 METLGDEEAVGE
+805 MDTLGNEEAVGETKVIPNIDIEALEDEEVAGE

-827 ALEDEEAAGETKAIP
+827 ALEDEEVTGETKATP
-842 NIDIEALEDTEAA
+842 NTDMDTLGNEEVA
-855 GETKAIPNINI
+855 
-866 EIMEDTEAVGET
+866 
-878 KAIPNIDIEI
+878 
-888 MEDTE
+888 
-893 ATGETKAIPNI
+893 GETKAIPNI
-904 EEELEKVA
+904 EEELEKAA

-984 EELSEYEE
+984 EKLPEYEE

-1054 SISDLVKEAKENIIS
+1054 SISDLVKEAEENIIS
-1069 EEPEVLDEPLEET
+1069 EEPELLDEPLEET
-1082 VGEPESD
+1082 VGESESD
-1089 TIDEFAAES
+1089 TIDEDAVES
-1098 TEPERESIEKMK
+1098 TEPEMK
-1110 NESTDELENES
+1110 SLGKTENKPVDELENES
-1121 IEESEINSTDESENE
+1121 TEEFEINSTDESENE
-1136 SAETIEDYETI
+1136 YAETIEDYETI
-1147 DDVEEVEESEE
+1147 DDVEEVEDSEDEPIEDIEESEDE
-1158 EPIEDFE
+1158 SAEDFE
-1165 EPEKDLVE
+1165 EPKEDLVE
-1173 EELEEDSSEN
+1173 EELQEDSSEN
-1183 LNKYEPEETK
+1183 LTKDEPEETK
-1193 KSEMENVEIPELS
+1193 KSEMENVEMLEVS
-1206 AEMDKIA
+1206 AKMDKIA

-1260 EDSETKEDSESV
+1260 EDSEAKEDSESV
-1272 DELDDNDEVEDSKL
+1272 DGMDDNDEVEDSKL
-1286 KESLDESEEYVESE
+1286 KGSLDKSEDYVESE
-1300 SEENS
+1300 PEEV
-1305 ELDNEIE
+1305 EPA
-1312 LEQEDD
+1312 EQE
-1318 SKSEED
+1318 SE
-1324 STVEEKEEA
+1324 S
-1333 TEEVEPSE
+1333 TEEVEPAE
-1341 QKSEAAEEVEPSE
+1341 QE
-1354 QKSDA
+1354 SDA
-1359 VEEGRASEQET
+1359 VEEGKGSEQET
-1370 EPKSTEKESGVKE
+1370 EQKSAEKESETKE
-1383 EKYSLGTKIVTDE
+1383 EKDNSGTKIVTDE

-1461 GRTGRRIAKVNAEVL
+1461 GRAGRRIAKVNAEVL

-1599 DVEQILDAAMKRAKH
+1599 DVEQILDAAIKRAKH

>member
-36 REKANDIL
+36 REKASDIL

-90 FDEAEEFYQDFI
+90 FDEAEEFYQDFV

-113 LQYEMQKEK
+113 LQYEMQKAK
-122 KAPIEKLI
+122 KAPIGKLI
-130 EILEEYIQEDME
+130 EILEKYIQEDME

-248 KITDEVIDERPS
+248 KIADEVIDERPS

-271 ESIRKLKKPVM
+271 ESIRKLKQPVI

-287 SNDEKKDEG
+287 SNDEKKAEC
-296 ESDKED
+296 ESDKE
-302 PATNKSDNNLTE
+302 
-314 IKSDEVTL
+314 
-322 PDNEVVEENKDTFD
+322 
-336 SKEELNQQNRKIEK
+336 
-350 EAQKENKSEQK
+350 
-361 EPEQKEPFA
+361 EPFT

-394 EDEFEKDELNLESE
+394 EDEFEKDELDLESE
-408 ENSEVKENSESEEN
+408 ENSEVGENPESEENPEVGENLESEEN

-435 ESKENEFIVDE
+435 EPKENEYIADE

-455 KSDYSAKETTDESD
+455 KSDYSDKETTDESD
-469 DKLDAEKIAVESNST
+469 DKLDAEKIAVESDST
-484 ENNVDK
+484 ENNGYK

-502 DAIQGNDSDEQSLS
+502 DAIQENDSDEQSLS

-709 DLNEIVNQS
+709 DLNEIVNKS
-718 AASERHTE
+718 AAPERHTE
-726 KRINVSSNDISDT
+726 KRINVSSNDISDA

-757 EITMDPI
+757 EITLNPI

-789 EISEIEN
+789 EILEIEN

-805 METLGDEEAVGE
+805 MDTLGDEEAE
-817 TKAIPNIDIE
+817 
-827 ALEDEEAAGETKAIP
+827 GETKAIP
-842 NIDIEALEDTEAA
+842 NIDIEALEDTEVTGETKAIPNIDVEALEETEVTGETKAIPNIDVEALEDEKAA
-855 GETKAIPNINI
+855 GETKAIPNIDV
-866 EIMEDTEAVGET
+866 EALEDEKVA
-878 KAIPNIDIEI
+878 D
-888 MEDTE
+888 
-893 ATGETKAIPNI
+893 ETKAIPNI
-904 EEELEKVA
+904 EEELEKAA

-1054 SISDLVKEAKENIIS
+1054 SISDLVKEAEENIIS

-1082 VGEPESD
+1082 VGEPES
-1089 TIDEFAAES
+1089 
-1098 TEPERESIEKMK
+1098 ESIEIM
-1110 NESTDELENES
+1110 ENK
-1121 IEESEINSTDESENE
+1121 
-1136 SAETIEDYETI
+1136 SAETVENYETI
-1147 DDVEEVEESEE
+1147 DDVEEVEDSED
-1158 EPIEDFE
+1158 EPIEDYE
-1165 EPEKDLVE
+1165 EPEEDLVE

-1183 LNKYEPEETK
+1183 LTEDEPEETK
-1193 KSEMENVEIPELS
+1193 KSEMENVEIPEVS

-1260 EDSETKEDSESV
+1260 EDSEAKEDSESV
-1272 DELDDNDEVEDSKL
+1272 DGLDDNDEVEDSKL
-1286 KESLDESEEYVESE
+1286 KESLDESEDYVESE

-1312 LEQEDD
+1312 TEPEDD

-1333 TEEVEPSE
+1333 TEEVETSEQESESTEEVESAEQESESTEEVEPLE
-1341 QKSEAAEEVEPSE
+1341 QKSETAEKVEPSE
-1354 QKSDA
+1354 QESDA
-1359 VEEGRASEQET
+1359 VEEGKGSEQET
-1370 EPKSTEKESGVKE
+1370 EPKSSEEKESETKE
-1383 EKYSLGTKIVTDE
+1383 EKDNSGTKIVTDE

-1424 FVPDGNSSNGNIA
+1424 FVPDGNSANGNIA

-1518 DMLIVLEGGT
+1518 DMLIVLEGET

-1599 DVEQILDAAMKRAKH
+1599 DVEQILDAAIKRAKH
-1614 KLGRKIVGIFKA
+1614 KLGRKIVGIFKT

>member
-90 FDEAEEFYQDFI
+90 FDEAEEFYQDFV

-113 LQYEMQKEK
+113 LQYEMQKAK
-122 KAPIEKLI
+122 KAPIGKLI
-130 EILEEYIQEDME
+130 EILEKYIQEDME

-212 IEKDERKENK
+212 IEKDDRKENK

-248 KITDEVIDERPS
+248 KIADEVIDERPS

-271 ESIRKLKKPVM
+271 ESIRKLKHPVI
-282 ESLHK
+282 ESIHK
-287 SNDEKKDEG
+287 SNDEKKAEG
-296 ESDKED
+296 E
-302 PATNKSDNNLTE
+302 L
-314 IKSDEVTL
+314 
-322 PDNEVVEENKDTFD
+322 
-336 SKEELNQQNRKIEK
+336 
-350 EAQKENKSEQK
+350 
-361 EPEQKEPFA
+361 EQKEPFA

-394 EDEFEKDELNLESE
+394 EDEFEKDELELESE
-408 ENSEVKENSESEEN
+408 GNSESEEN
-422 PEVSENPESEENL
+422 PEVNKNLESEENL

-469 DKLDAEKIAVESNST
+469 GKLDVEKIAVESDST

-490 ETETIL
+490 EAETIF
-496 DGNDNV
+496 DGKENV
-502 DAIQGNDSDEQSLS
+502 DAIQENDSDEKSLS
-516 EEDNASNNESV
+516 EEDNASNNESI
-527 TDDEEED
+527 TDDEED

-605 DEEGNEQEIEETETN
+605 DEEGHEQEIEETETN

-718 AASERHTE
+718 TAPERHNE

-757 EITMDPI
+757 EITLDPI

-774 SPETNEIPNF
+774 SPETNEIPKF
-784 DMEAL
+784 DIEAL
-789 EISEIEN
+789 EDTETAGET
-796 EAKATPNTD
+796 KATPNTD
-805 METLGDEEAVGE
+805 MDTLGNEEAVGETKVIPNIDIEALEDEEVAGE

-827 ALEDEEAAGETKAIP
+827 ALEDEKVTGETKATP
-842 NIDIEALEDTEAA
+842 NTDMDTLGNEEVA
-855 GETKAIPNINI
+855 
-866 EIMEDTEAVGET
+866 
-878 KAIPNIDIEI
+878 
-888 MEDTE
+888 
-893 ATGETKAIPNI
+893 GETKAIPNI
-904 EEELEKVA
+904 EEELEKAA

-984 EELSEYEE
+984 EELPEYEE

-1054 SISDLVKEAKENIIS
+1054 SISDLVKEAEKNIIS
-1069 EEPEVLDEPLEET
+1069 EEPELLDEPLEET
-1082 VGEPESD
+1082 VGESESD
-1089 TIDEFAAES
+1089 TIDEDAVES
-1098 TEPERESIEKMK
+1098 TEPGMESLGKTENKPV
-1110 NESTDELENES
+1110 DELENES
-1121 IEESEINSTDESENE
+1121 TEEFEINSTDESENE

-1147 DDVEEVEESEE
+1147 DDVEEVEDSEDEPIEDIEESEDE
-1158 EPIEDFE
+1158 SAEDFE
-1165 EPEKDLVE
+1165 EPKEDLVE
-1173 EELEEDSSEN
+1173 EELQEDSSEN
-1183 LNKYEPEETK
+1183 LTKDEPEETK
-1193 KSEMENVEIPELS
+1193 KSEMENVEMPEVS
-1206 AEMDKIA
+1206 AKMDKIA

-1222 SIPELDIPKIEI
+1222 SIPGLDIPKIEI
-1234 PNLDLPDLSDE
+1234 PNLDLPYLSDE

-1260 EDSETKEDSESV
+1260 EDSEAKEDSESV
-1272 DELDDNDEVEDSKL
+1272 DGLDDNDEVEDSKL
-1286 KESLDESEEYVESE
+1286 KGSLDKSEDYVESE
-1300 SEENS
+1300 PEEV
-1305 ELDNEIE
+1305 EPA
-1312 LEQEDD
+1312 EQE
-1318 SKSEED
+1318 SE
-1324 STVEEKEEA
+1324 S
-1333 TEEVEPSE
+1333 TEEVEPAE
-1341 QKSEAAEEVEPSE
+1341 QE
-1354 QKSDA
+1354 SDA
-1359 VEEGRASEQET
+1359 VEEGKDSEQET
-1370 EPKSTEKESGVKE
+1370 EQKSAEKESETKE
-1383 EKYSLGTKIVTDE
+1383 EKDNSGTKIVTDE

-1461 GRTGRRIAKVNAEVL
+1461 GRAGRRIAKVNAEVL

-1518 DMLIVLEGGT
+1518 DMLIVLEGET

-1599 DVEQILDAAMKRAKH
+1599 DVEQILDAAIKRAKH
-1614 KLGRKIVGIFKA
+1614 KLGRKIVGIFKT

>member
-90 FDEAEEFYQDFI
+90 FDEAEEFYQDFV

-113 LQYEMQKEK
+113 LQYEMQKAK
-122 KAPIEKLI
+122 KAPIGKLI
-130 EILEEYIQEDME
+130 EILEKYIQEDME

-157 DEESCVDMCDEIS
+157 DEENCVDMCDEIS

-240 KEEESVSV
+240 KEKESVSV
-248 KITDEVIDERPS
+248 KIADEVIDERPS

-271 ESIRKLKKPVM
+271 ESIRKLKHPVI
-282 ESLHK
+282 ESIHK
-287 SNDEKKDEG
+287 SNDEKKAEG
-296 ESDKED
+296 E
-302 PATNKSDNNLTE
+302 
-314 IKSDEVTL
+314 
-322 PDNEVVEENKDTFD
+322 
-336 SKEELNQQNRKIEK
+336 
-350 EAQKENKSEQK
+350 SEQK
-361 EPEQKEPFA
+361 ELFA
-370 QQNNPDVQEIFVKQN
+370 QQNNPDVQEIFVEQN

-394 EDEFEKDELNLESE
+394 EDEFEKDELELESE
-408 ENSEVKENSESEEN
+408 ENSESEEN
-422 PEVSENPESEENL
+422 PEVNKNLESEENL

-455 KSDYSAKETTDESD
+455 KSDYSAKEATDESD
-469 DKLDAEKIAVESNST
+469 GKLDVEKIAVESDST

-490 ETETIL
+490 EAETIL
-496 DGNDNV
+496 DGKENV
-502 DAIQGNDSDEQSLS
+502 DAIQENDSDEKSLS
-516 EEDNASNNESV
+516 EEDNASNNESI
-527 TDDEEED
+527 TDDEED

-605 DEEGNEQEIEETETN
+605 DEEGNEQEIEDTETYN
-620 NQDNEQ
+620 YDNEQ

-718 AASERHTE
+718 AAPERHNE

-757 EITMDPI
+757 EITLDPI

-784 DMEAL
+784 DIEAL
-789 EISEIEN
+789 EDTETEG
-796 EAKATPNTD
+796 ETKATPNTD
-805 METLGDEEAVGE
+805 MDTLGNEEVA
-817 TKAIPNIDIE
+817 
-827 ALEDEEAAGETKAIP
+827 
-842 NIDIEALEDTEAA
+842 
-855 GETKAIPNINI
+855 
-866 EIMEDTEAVGET
+866 
-878 KAIPNIDIEI
+878 
-888 MEDTE
+888 
-893 ATGETKAIPNI
+893 GETKAIPNI
-904 EEELEKVA
+904 EEELEKAA

-984 EELSEYEE
+984 EELPEYEE

-1026 PAEELERERRESILI
+1026 L
-1041 SDIDKTMELERPK
+1041 
-1054 SISDLVKEAKENIIS
+1054 
-1069 EEPEVLDEPLEET
+1069 
-1082 VGEPESD
+1082 
-1089 TIDEFAAES
+1089 
-1098 TEPERESIEKMK
+1098 K
-1110 NESTDELENES
+1110 N
-1121 IEESEINSTDESENE
+1121 
-1136 SAETIEDYETI
+1136 
-1147 DDVEEVEESEE
+1147 
-1158 EPIEDFE
+1158 
-1165 EPEKDLVE
+1165 
-1173 EELEEDSSEN
+1173 
-1183 LNKYEPEETK
+1183 
-1193 KSEMENVEIPELS
+1193 
-1206 AEMDKIA
+1206 
-1213 QEIESMPEI
+1213 
-1222 SIPELDIPKIEI
+1222 
-1234 PNLDLPDLSDE
+1234 
-1245 DALELSDLT
+1245 
-1254 DVADSK
+1254 
-1260 EDSETKEDSESV
+1260 
-1272 DELDDNDEVEDSKL
+1272 L
-1286 KESLDESEEYVESE
+1286 K
-1300 SEENS
+1300 
-1305 ELDNEIE
+1305 
-1312 LEQEDD
+1312 
-1318 SKSEED
+1318 
-1324 STVEEKEEA
+1324 
-1333 TEEVEPSE
+1333 
-1341 QKSEAAEEVEPSE
+1341 
-1354 QKSDA
+1354 
-1359 VEEGRASEQET
+1359 
-1370 EPKSTEKESGVKE
+1370 
-1383 EKYSLGTKIVTDE
+1383 
-1396 DMKVF
+1396 
-1401 ANYTNIEG
+1401 
-1409 LDDTIKYTIEKLVKE
+1409 
-1424 FVPDGNSSNGNIA
+1424 
-1437 ISGDEKSGKTTL
+1437 
-1449 AIDIIKMVNAKR
+1449 
-1461 GRTGRRIAKVNAEVL
+1461 
-1476 NRRGFTAALNKLMG
+1476 
-1490 SDLIVEKATDLNSEQ
+1490 
-1505 IDEIIK
+1505 
-1511 SAKLYTN
+1511 
-1518 DMLIVLEGGT
+1518 
-1528 DAMADMFD
+1528 
-1536 ENEEL
+1536 ENEE
-1541 KQIFDYPILIK
+1541 
-1552 TYNVKEWVAYGV
+1552 
-1564 QYAKDNGFNINE
+1564 
-1576 MGMLALFKAID
+1576 
-1587 DWYGTKK
+1587 
-1594 EISQK
+1594 SQ
-1599 DVEQILDAAMKRAKH
+1599 
-1614 KLGRKIVGIFKA
+1614 F
-1626 KDKDDLQIL
+1626 
-1635 KEADFNIK
+1635 

>member
-72 TGRHLAYRLCL
+72 PGSHLAYRLCL

-90 FDEAEEFYQDFI
+90 FDEAEEFYQDFV

-113 LQYEMQKEK
+113 LQYEMQKAK
-122 KAPIEKLI
+122 KAPIGKLI
-130 EILEEYIQEDME
+130 EILEKYIQEDME

-157 DEESCVDMCDEIS
+157 DEENCVDMCDEIS

-240 KEEESVSV
+240 KEKESVSV
-248 KITDEVIDERPS
+248 KIADEVIDERPS

-271 ESIRKLKKPVM
+271 ESIRKLKHPVI
-282 ESLHK
+282 ESIHK
-287 SNDEKKDEG
+287 SNDEKKAEG
-296 ESDKED
+296 E
-302 PATNKSDNNLTE
+302 
-314 IKSDEVTL
+314 
-322 PDNEVVEENKDTFD
+322 
-336 SKEELNQQNRKIEK
+336 
-350 EAQKENKSEQK
+350 SEQK
-361 EPEQKEPFA
+361 ELFA
-370 QQNNPDVQEIFVKQN
+370 QQNNPDVQEIFVEQN

-394 EDEFEKDELNLESE
+394 EDEFEKDELELESE
-408 ENSEVKENSESEEN
+408 ENSESEEN
-422 PEVSENPESEENL
+422 PEVNKNLESEENL

-455 KSDYSAKETTDESD
+455 KSDYSAKEATDESD
-469 DKLDAEKIAVESNST
+469 GKLDVEKIAVESDST

-490 ETETIL
+490 EAETIL
-496 DGNDNV
+496 DGKENV
-502 DAIQGNDSDEQSLS
+502 DAIQENDSDEKSLS
-516 EEDNASNNESV
+516 EEDNASNNESI
-527 TDDEEED
+527 TDDEED

-605 DEEGNEQEIEETETN
+605 DEEGNEQEIEDTETYN
-620 NQDNEQ
+620 YDNEQ

-718 AASERHTE
+718 AAPERHNE

-757 EITMDPI
+757 EITLDPI

-784 DMEAL
+784 DIEAL
-789 EISEIEN
+789 EDTETAGET
-796 EAKATPNTD
+796 KATPNTD
-805 METLGDEEAVGE
+805 MDTLGNEEAVGE
-817 TKAIPNIDIE
+817 TKVIPNIDIE
-827 ALEDEEAAGETKAIP
+827 ALEDEEVA
-842 NIDIEALEDTEAA
+842 
-855 GETKAIPNINI
+855 
-866 EIMEDTEAVGET
+866 
-878 KAIPNIDIEI
+878 
-888 MEDTE
+888 
-893 ATGETKAIPNI
+893 GETKAIPNI
-904 EEELEKVA
+904 EEELEKAA

-984 EELSEYEE
+984 EELPEYEE

-1054 SISDLVKEAKENIIS
+1054 SISDLVKEAEENIIS
-1069 EEPEVLDEPLEET
+1069 EEPELLDEPLEET
-1082 VGEPESD
+1082 VGESESD
-1089 TIDEFAAES
+1089 TIDEDAVES
-1098 TEPERESIEKMK
+1098 TEPEMESLGKTENKPV
-1110 NESTDELENES
+1110 DELENES
-1121 IEESEINSTDESENE
+1121 TEEFEINSTDESENE
-1136 SAETIEDYETI
+1136 FAETIEDYETI
-1147 DDVEEVEESEE
+1147 DDVEEVE
-1158 EPIEDFE
+1158 
-1165 EPEKDLVE
+1165 
-1173 EELEEDSSEN
+1173 DSSEN
-1183 LNKYEPEETK
+1183 LTKDEPEETK
-1193 KSEMENVEIPELS
+1193 KSDMENVEMPEVS

-1260 EDSETKEDSESV
+1260 EDSESV
-1272 DELDDNDEVEDSKL
+1272 DGLDDNDEVEDSKL
-1286 KESLDESEEYVESE
+1286 KGSLDKSEDYVESE
-1300 SEENS
+1300 P
-1305 ELDNEIE
+1305 
-1312 LEQEDD
+1312 
-1318 SKSEED
+1318 
-1324 STVEEKEEA
+1324 
-1333 TEEVEPSE
+1333 EEVEPAE
-1341 QKSEAAEEVEPSE
+1341 QE
-1354 QKSDA
+1354 SDA
-1359 VEEGRASEQET
+1359 VEEGKGSEQET
-1370 EPKSTEKESGVKE
+1370 EQKSAEKESETKE
-1383 EKYSLGTKIVTDE
+1383 EKDNSGTKIVTDE

-1461 GRTGRRIAKVNAEVL
+1461 GRAGRRIAKVNAEVL

-1518 DMLIVLEGGT
+1518 DMLIVLEGET

-1599 DVEQILDAAMKRAKH
+1599 DVEQILDAAIKRAKH
-1614 KLGRKIVGIFKA
+1614 KLGRKIVGIFKT

>member
-90 FDEAEEFYQDFI
+90 FDEAEEFYQDFV

-113 LQYEMQKEK
+113 LQYEMQKAK
-122 KAPIEKLI
+122 KAPIGKLI
-130 EILEEYIQEDME
+130 EILEKYIQEDME

-240 KEEESVSV
+240 KEKESVSV
-248 KITDEVIDERPS
+248 KIADEVIGERPS

-271 ESIRKLKKPVM
+271 ESIRKLKHPVI
-282 ESLHK
+282 ESIHK
-287 SNDEKKDEG
+287 SNDEKKAEG
-296 ESDKED
+296 E
-302 PATNKSDNNLTE
+302 
-314 IKSDEVTL
+314 
-322 PDNEVVEENKDTFD
+322 
-336 SKEELNQQNRKIEK
+336 
-350 EAQKENKSEQK
+350 SEQK
-361 EPEQKEPFA
+361 ELFA

-394 EDEFEKDELNLESE
+394 EDEFEKDELELESE
-408 ENSEVKENSESEEN
+408 ENSESEEN
-422 PEVSENPESEENL
+422 PEVNKNSESEENPEVNKNLESEENL

-455 KSDYSAKETTDESD
+455 KSDYSAKEATDESD
-469 DKLDAEKIAVESNST
+469 GKLDVEKIAVESDST

-490 ETETIL
+490 EAETIF
-496 DGNDNV
+496 DGKENV
-502 DAIQGNDSDEQSLS
+502 DAIQENDSDEKSLS
-516 EEDNASNNESV
+516 EEDNASNNESI
-527 TDDEEED
+527 TDDEED

-718 AASERHTE
+718 AAPERHNE

-757 EITMDPI
+757 EITLDPI

-784 DMEAL
+784 DIEAL
-789 EISEIEN
+789 EDTETAGET
-796 EAKATPNTD
+796 KATPNTD
-805 METLGDEEAVGE
+805 MDTLGNEEVA
-817 TKAIPNIDIE
+817 
-827 ALEDEEAAGETKAIP
+827 
-842 NIDIEALEDTEAA
+842 
-855 GETKAIPNINI
+855 
-866 EIMEDTEAVGET
+866 
-878 KAIPNIDIEI
+878 
-888 MEDTE
+888 
-893 ATGETKAIPNI
+893 GETKAIPNI
-904 EEELEKVA
+904 EEELEKAA

-984 EELSEYEE
+984 EELPEYEE

-1054 SISDLVKEAKENIIS
+1054 SISDLVKEAEENIIS
-1069 EEPEVLDEPLEET
+1069 EEPELLDEPLEET
-1082 VGEPESD
+1082 VGESESD
-1089 TIDEFAAES
+1089 TIDEDAVES
-1098 TEPERESIEKMK
+1098 TEPGMESLGKTENKPV
-1110 NESTDELENES
+1110 DELENES
-1121 IEESEINSTDESENE
+1121 TEEFEINSTDESENE

-1147 DDVEEVEESEE
+1147 DDVEEVEDSEDEPIEDIEESEDE
-1158 EPIEDFE
+1158 SAEDFE
-1165 EPEKDLVE
+1165 EPKEDLVE
-1173 EELEEDSSEN
+1173 EELQEDSSEN
-1183 LNKYEPEETK
+1183 LTKDEPEETK
-1193 KSEMENVEIPELS
+1193 KSEMENVEMPEVS
-1206 AEMDKIA
+1206 AKMDKIA

-1222 SIPELDIPKIEI
+1222 SIPGLDIPKIEI

-1260 EDSETKEDSESV
+1260 EDSEAKEDSESV
-1272 DELDDNDEVEDSKL
+1272 DGLDDNDEVEDSKL
-1286 KESLDESEEYVESE
+1286 KGSLDKSEDYVESE
-1300 SEENS
+1300 PEEV
-1305 ELDNEIE
+1305 EPA
-1312 LEQEDD
+1312 EQE
-1318 SKSEED
+1318 SE
-1324 STVEEKEEA
+1324 S
-1333 TEEVEPSE
+1333 TEEVEPAE
-1341 QKSEAAEEVEPSE
+1341 QE
-1354 QKSDA
+1354 SDA
-1359 VEEGRASEQET
+1359 VEEGKDSEQET
-1370 EPKSTEKESGVKE
+1370 EQKSAEKESETKE
-1383 EKYSLGTKIVTDE
+1383 EKDNSGTKIVTDE

-1518 DMLIVLEGGT
+1518 DMLIVLEGET

-1599 DVEQILDAAMKRAKH
+1599 DVEQILDATIKRAKH
-1614 KLGRKIVGIFKA
+1614 KLGRKIVGIFKT

>member
-90 FDEAEEFYQDFI
+90 FDEAEEFYQDFV

-113 LQYEMQKEK
+113 LQYEMQKAK
-122 KAPIEKLI
+122 KAPIGKLI
-130 EILEEYIQEDME
+130 EILEKYIQEDME

-157 DEESCVDMCDEIS
+157 DEENCVDMCDEIS

-240 KEEESVSV
+240 KEKESVSV
-248 KITDEVIDERPS
+248 KIADEVIDERPS

-271 ESIRKLKKPVM
+271 ESIRKLKHPVI
-282 ESLHK
+282 ESIHK
-287 SNDEKKDEG
+287 SNDEKKAEG
-296 ESDKED
+296 E
-302 PATNKSDNNLTE
+302 
-314 IKSDEVTL
+314 
-322 PDNEVVEENKDTFD
+322 
-336 SKEELNQQNRKIEK
+336 
-350 EAQKENKSEQK
+350 SEQK
-361 EPEQKEPFA
+361 ELFA
-370 QQNNPDVQEIFVKQN
+370 QQNNPDVQEIFVEQN

-394 EDEFEKDELNLESE
+394 EDEFEKDELELESE
-408 ENSEVKENSESEEN
+408 ENSESEEN
-422 PEVSENPESEENL
+422 PEVNKNLESEENL

-455 KSDYSAKETTDESD
+455 KSDYSAKEATDESD
-469 DKLDAEKIAVESNST
+469 GKLDVEKIAVESDST

-490 ETETIL
+490 EAETIL
-496 DGNDNV
+496 DGKENV
-502 DAIQGNDSDEQSLS
+502 DAIQENDSDEKSLS
-516 EEDNASNNESV
+516 EEDNASNNESI
-527 TDDEEED
+527 TDDEED

-605 DEEGNEQEIEETETN
+605 DEEGNEQEIEDTETYN
-620 NQDNEQ
+620 YDNEQ

-718 AASERHTE
+718 AAPERHNE

-757 EITMDPI
+757 EITLDPI

-784 DMEAL
+784 DIEAL
-789 EISEIEN
+789 EDTETAGET
-796 EAKATPNTD
+796 KATPNTD
-805 METLGDEEAVGE
+805 MDTLGNEEAVGE
-817 TKAIPNIDIE
+817 TKVIPNIDIE
-827 ALEDEEAAGETKAIP
+827 ALEDEEVA
-842 NIDIEALEDTEAA
+842 
-855 GETKAIPNINI
+855 
-866 EIMEDTEAVGET
+866 
-878 KAIPNIDIEI
+878 
-888 MEDTE
+888 
-893 ATGETKAIPNI
+893 GETKAIPNI
-904 EEELEKVA
+904 EEELEKAA

-984 EELSEYEE
+984 EELPEYEE

-1054 SISDLVKEAKENIIS
+1054 SISDLVKEAEENIIS
-1069 EEPEVLDEPLEET
+1069 EEPELLDEPLEET
-1082 VGEPESD
+1082 VGESESD
-1089 TIDEFAAES
+1089 TIDEDAVES
-1098 TEPERESIEKMK
+1098 TEPGMESLGKTENKPV
-1110 NESTDELENES
+1110 DELENES
-1121 IEESEINSTDESENE
+1121 TEEFEINSTDESENE

-1147 DDVEEVEESEE
+1147 DDVEEVEDSEDEPIEDIEESEDE
-1158 EPIEDFE
+1158 SAEDFE
-1165 EPEKDLVE
+1165 EPKEDLVE
-1173 EELEEDSSEN
+1173 EELQEDSSEN
-1183 LNKYEPEETK
+1183 LTKDEPEETK
-1193 KSEMENVEIPELS
+1193 KSEMENVEMPEVS
-1206 AEMDKIA
+1206 AKMDKIA

-1222 SIPELDIPKIEI
+1222 SIPGLDIPKIEI

-1260 EDSETKEDSESV
+1260 EDSEAKEDSESV
-1272 DELDDNDEVEDSKL
+1272 DGLDDNDEVEDSKL
-1286 KESLDESEEYVESE
+1286 KGSLDKSEDYVESE
-1300 SEENS
+1300 PEEV
-1305 ELDNEIE
+1305 EPA
-1312 LEQEDD
+1312 EQE
-1318 SKSEED
+1318 SE
-1324 STVEEKEEA
+1324 S
-1333 TEEVEPSE
+1333 TEEVEPAE
-1341 QKSEAAEEVEPSE
+1341 QE
-1354 QKSDA
+1354 SDA
-1359 VEEGRASEQET
+1359 VEEGKDSEQET
-1370 EPKSTEKESGVKE
+1370 EQKSAEKESETKE
-1383 EKYSLGTKIVTDE
+1383 EKDNSGTKIVTDE

-1461 GRTGRRIAKVNAEVL
+1461 GRAGRRIAKVNAEVL

-1518 DMLIVLEGGT
+1518 DMLIVLEGET

-1599 DVEQILDAAMKRAKH
+1599 DVEQILDAAIKRAKH
-1614 KLGRKIVGIFKA
+1614 KLGRKIVGIFKT

>member
-90 FDEAEEFYQDFI
+90 FDEAEEFYQDFV

-113 LQYEMQKEK
+113 LQYEMQKAK
-122 KAPIEKLI
+122 KAPIGKLI
-130 EILEEYIQEDME
+130 EILEKYIQEDME

-157 DEESCVDMCDEIS
+157 DEENCVDMCDEIS

-240 KEEESVSV
+240 KEKESVSV
-248 KITDEVIDERPS
+248 KIADEVIDERPS

-271 ESIRKLKKPVM
+271 ESIRKLKHPVI
-282 ESLHK
+282 ESIHK
-287 SNDEKKDEG
+287 SNDEKKAEG
-296 ESDKED
+296 E
-302 PATNKSDNNLTE
+302 
-314 IKSDEVTL
+314 
-322 PDNEVVEENKDTFD
+322 
-336 SKEELNQQNRKIEK
+336 
-350 EAQKENKSEQK
+350 SEQK
-361 EPEQKEPFA
+361 ELFA
-370 QQNNPDVQEIFVKQN
+370 QQNNPDVQEIFVEQN

-394 EDEFEKDELNLESE
+394 EDEFEKDELELESE
-408 ENSEVKENSESEEN
+408 ENSESEEN
-422 PEVSENPESEENL
+422 PEVNKNLESEENL

-455 KSDYSAKETTDESD
+455 KSDYSAKEATDESD
-469 DKLDAEKIAVESNST
+469 GKLDVEKIAVESDST

-490 ETETIL
+490 EAETIL
-496 DGNDNV
+496 DGKENV
-502 DAIQGNDSDEQSLS
+502 DAIQENDSDEKSLS
-516 EEDNASNNESV
+516 EEDNASNNESI
-527 TDDEEED
+527 TDDEED

-605 DEEGNEQEIEETETN
+605 DEEGNEQEIEDTETYN
-620 NQDNEQ
+620 YDNEQ

-718 AASERHTE
+718 AAPERHNE

-757 EITMDPI
+757 EITLDPI

-784 DMEAL
+784 DIEAL
-789 EISEIEN
+789 EDTETAGET
-796 EAKATPNTD
+796 KATPNTD
-805 METLGDEEAVGE
+805 MDTLGNEEAVGETNEIPNFDIEALEDTETAGETKATPNTDMDTLGNEEAVGE
-817 TKAIPNIDIE
+817 TKVIPNIDIE
-827 ALEDEEAAGETKAIP
+827 ALEDEEVA
-842 NIDIEALEDTEAA
+842 
-855 GETKAIPNINI
+855 
-866 EIMEDTEAVGET
+866 
-878 KAIPNIDIEI
+878 
-888 MEDTE
+888 
-893 ATGETKAIPNI
+893 GETKAIPNI
-904 EEELEKVA
+904 EEELEKAA

-965 EELNNIIDS
+965 EVLNNIIDS
-974 ERMMNIEGEP
+974 ESMMNIEVVP
-984 EELSEYEE
+984 EEL
-992 PEVVTEKLP
+992 P
-1001 KKRLSELSA
+1001 
-1010 DLEEIFNND
+1010 
-1019 IIDFRDM
+1019 
-1026 PAEELERERRESILI
+1026 
-1041 SDIDKTMELERPK
+1041 
-1054 SISDLVKEAKENIIS
+1054 
-1069 EEPEVLDEPLEET
+1069 
-1082 VGEPESD
+1082 
-1089 TIDEFAAES
+1089 
-1098 TEPERESIEKMK
+1098 
-1110 NESTDELENES
+1110 
-1121 IEESEINSTDESENE
+1121 
-1136 SAETIEDYETI
+1136 
-1147 DDVEEVEESEE
+1147 
-1158 EPIEDFE
+1158 
-1165 EPEKDLVE
+1165 
-1173 EELEEDSSEN
+1173 
-1183 LNKYEPEETK
+1183 
-1193 KSEMENVEIPELS
+1193 
-1206 AEMDKIA
+1206 
-1213 QEIESMPEI
+1213 
-1222 SIPELDIPKIEI
+1222 
-1234 PNLDLPDLSDE
+1234 
-1245 DALELSDLT
+1245 
-1254 DVADSK
+1254 
-1260 EDSETKEDSESV
+1260 
-1272 DELDDNDEVEDSKL
+1272 
-1286 KESLDESEEYVESE
+1286 
-1300 SEENS
+1300 
-1305 ELDNEIE
+1305 
-1312 LEQEDD
+1312 
-1318 SKSEED
+1318 
-1324 STVEEKEEA
+1324 
-1333 TEEVEPSE
+1333 
-1341 QKSEAAEEVEPSE
+1341 
-1354 QKSDA
+1354 
-1359 VEEGRASEQET
+1359 
-1370 EPKSTEKESGVKE
+1370 
-1383 EKYSLGTKIVTDE
+1383 
-1396 DMKVF
+1396 
-1401 ANYTNIEG
+1401 
-1409 LDDTIKYTIEKLVKE
+1409 
-1424 FVPDGNSSNGNIA
+1424 
-1437 ISGDEKSGKTTL
+1437 
-1449 AIDIIKMVNAKR
+1449 
-1461 GRTGRRIAKVNAEVL
+1461 
-1476 NRRGFTAALNKLMG
+1476 
-1490 SDLIVEKATDLNSEQ
+1490 
-1505 IDEIIK
+1505 
-1511 SAKLYTN
+1511 
-1518 DMLIVLEGGT
+1518 
-1528 DAMADMFD
+1528 
-1536 ENEEL
+1536 
-1541 KQIFDYPILIK
+1541 
-1552 TYNVKEWVAYGV
+1552 
-1564 QYAKDNGFNINE
+1564 
-1576 MGMLALFKAID
+1576 
-1587 DWYGTKK
+1587 
-1594 EISQK
+1594 
-1599 DVEQILDAAMKRAKH
+1599 
-1614 KLGRKIVGIFKA
+1614 
-1626 KDKDDLQIL
+1626 
-1635 KEADFNIK
+1635 

>member
-90 FDEAEEFYQDFI
+90 FDEAEEFYQDFV

-113 LQYEMQKEK
+113 LQYEMQKAK
-122 KAPIEKLI
+122 KAPIGKLI
-130 EILEEYIQEDME
+130 EILEKYIQEDME

-157 DEESCVDMCDEIS
+157 DEENCVDMCDEIS

-240 KEEESVSV
+240 KEKESVSV
-248 KITDEVIDERPS
+248 KIADEVIDERPS

-271 ESIRKLKKPVM
+271 ESIRKLKHPVI
-282 ESLHK
+282 ESIHK
-287 SNDEKKDEG
+287 SNDEKKAEG
-296 ESDKED
+296 E
-302 PATNKSDNNLTE
+302 
-314 IKSDEVTL
+314 
-322 PDNEVVEENKDTFD
+322 
-336 SKEELNQQNRKIEK
+336 
-350 EAQKENKSEQK
+350 SEQK
-361 EPEQKEPFA
+361 ELFA
-370 QQNNPDVQEIFVKQN
+370 QQNNPDVQEIFVEQN

-394 EDEFEKDELNLESE
+394 EDEFEKDELELESE
-408 ENSEVKENSESEEN
+408 ENSESEEN
-422 PEVSENPESEENL
+422 PEVNKNLESEENL

-455 KSDYSAKETTDESD
+455 KSDYSAKEATDESD
-469 DKLDAEKIAVESNST
+469 GKLDVEKIAVESDST

-490 ETETIL
+490 EAETIL
-496 DGNDNV
+496 DGKENV
-502 DAIQGNDSDEQSLS
+502 DAIQENDSDEKSLS
-516 EEDNASNNESV
+516 EEDNASNNESI
-527 TDDEEED
+527 TDDEED

-605 DEEGNEQEIEETETN
+605 DEEGNEQEIEDTETYN
-620 NQDNEQ
+620 YDNEQ

-718 AASERHTE
+718 AAPERHNE

-739 VQLEKHTSSI
+739 IQLEKHTSSI

-757 EITMDPI
+757 EITLDPI

-784 DMEAL
+784 DIEAL
-789 EISEIEN
+789 EDTETAGET
-796 EAKATPNTD
+796 KATPNTD
-805 METLGDEEAVGE
+805 MDTLGNEEAVGETKVIPNIDIEALEDEEVAGE

-827 ALEDEEAAGETKAIP
+827 ALEDEEVTGETKATP
-842 NIDIEALEDTEAA
+842 NTDMDTLGNEEVA
-855 GETKAIPNINI
+855 
-866 EIMEDTEAVGET
+866 
-878 KAIPNIDIEI
+878 
-888 MEDTE
+888 
-893 ATGETKAIPNI
+893 GETKAIPNI
-904 EEELEKVA
+904 EEKLEKAA

-984 EELSEYEE
+984 EELPEYEE

-1054 SISDLVKEAKENIIS
+1054 SISDLVKEAEENIIS
-1069 EEPEVLDEPLEET
+1069 EEPELLDEPLEET
-1082 VGEPESD
+1082 VGESESD
-1089 TIDEFAAES
+1089 TIDEDAVES
-1098 TEPERESIEKMK
+1098 TEPEMESLGKTENKPV
-1110 NESTDELENES
+1110 DELENES
-1121 IEESEINSTDESENE
+1121 TEEFEINSTDESENE
-1136 SAETIEDYETI
+1136 FAETIEDYETI
-1147 DDVEEVEESEE
+1147 DDVEEVEDSEDGPIEDIEESEDE
-1158 EPIEDFE
+1158 SVEDFE
-1165 EPEKDLVE
+1165 EPKEDLVE
-1173 EELEEDSSEN
+1173 EELQEDSSEN
-1183 LNKYEPEETK
+1183 LTKYEPEETK
-1193 KSEMENVEIPELS
+1193 KSDMENVEMPEVS

-1260 EDSETKEDSESV
+1260 EDSESV
-1272 DELDDNDEVEDSKL
+1272 DGLDDNDEVEDSKL
-1286 KESLDESEEYVESE
+1286 KGSLDKSEDYVESE
-1300 SEENS
+1300 PEEV
-1305 ELDNEIE
+1305 EPA
-1312 LEQEDD
+1312 EQE
-1318 SKSEED
+1318 SE
-1324 STVEEKEEA
+1324 S
-1333 TEEVEPSE
+1333 TEEVEPAE
-1341 QKSEAAEEVEPSE
+1341 QE
-1354 QKSDA
+1354 SDA
-1359 VEEGRASEQET
+1359 VEEGKGSEQET
-1370 EPKSTEKESGVKE
+1370 EQKSAEKESETKE
-1383 EKYSLGTKIVTDE
+1383 EKDNSGTKIVTDE

-1461 GRTGRRIAKVNAEVL
+1461 GRAGRRIAKVNAEVL

-1518 DMLIVLEGGT
+1518 DMLIVLEGET

-1599 DVEQILDAAMKRAKH
+1599 DVEQILDAAIKRAKH

>member
-90 FDEAEEFYQDFI
+90 FDEAEEFYQDFV

-113 LQYEMQKEK
+113 LQYEMQKAK
-122 KAPIEKLI
+122 KAPIGKLI
-130 EILEEYIQEDME
+130 EILEKYIQEDME

-157 DEESCVDMCDEIS
+157 DEENCVDMCDEIS

-240 KEEESVSV
+240 KEKESVSV
-248 KITDEVIDERPS
+248 KIADEVIDERPS

-271 ESIRKLKKPVM
+271 ESIRKLKHPVI
-282 ESLHK
+282 ESIHK
-287 SNDEKKDEG
+287 SNDEKKAEG
-296 ESDKED
+296 E
-302 PATNKSDNNLTE
+302 
-314 IKSDEVTL
+314 
-322 PDNEVVEENKDTFD
+322 
-336 SKEELNQQNRKIEK
+336 
-350 EAQKENKSEQK
+350 SEQK
-361 EPEQKEPFA
+361 ELFA
-370 QQNNPDVQEIFVKQN
+370 QQNNPDVQEIFVEQN

-394 EDEFEKDELNLESE
+394 EDEFEKDELELESE
-408 ENSEVKENSESEEN
+408 ENSESEEN
-422 PEVSENPESEENL
+422 PEVNKNLESEENL

-455 KSDYSAKETTDESD
+455 KSDYSAKEATDESD
-469 DKLDAEKIAVESNST
+469 GKLDVEKIAVESDST

-490 ETETIL
+490 EAETIF
-496 DGNDNV
+496 DGKENV
-502 DAIQGNDSDEQSLS
+502 DAIQENDSDEKSLS
-516 EEDNASNNESV
+516 EEDNASNNESI
-527 TDDEEED
+527 TDDEED

-718 AASERHTE
+718 AALERHNE

-757 EITMDPI
+757 EITLDPI

-784 DMEAL
+784 DIEAL
-789 EISEIEN
+789 EDTETEG
-796 EAKATPNTD
+796 ETKATPNTD
-805 METLGDEEAVGE
+805 MDTLGNEEAVGE
-817 TKAIPNIDIE
+817 TKVIPNIDIE
-827 ALEDEEAAGETKAIP
+827 ALEDEEVA
-842 NIDIEALEDTEAA
+842 
-855 GETKAIPNINI
+855 
-866 EIMEDTEAVGET
+866 
-878 KAIPNIDIEI
+878 
-888 MEDTE
+888 
-893 ATGETKAIPNI
+893 GETKAIPNI
-904 EEELEKVA
+904 EEELEKAA

-984 EELSEYEE
+984 EKLPEYEE

-1001 KKRLSELSA
+1001 KKRLSELST

-1054 SISDLVKEAKENIIS
+1054 SISDLVKEAEENIIS
-1069 EEPEVLDEPLEET
+1069 EEPELLDEPLEET
-1082 VGEPESD
+1082 VGESESD
-1089 TIDEFAAES
+1089 TIDEDAVES
-1098 TEPERESIEKMK
+1098 TEPEMESLGKTENKPV
-1110 NESTDELENES
+1110 DELENES
-1121 IEESEINSTDESENE
+1121 TEEFEINSTDESENE

-1147 DDVEEVEESEE
+1147 DDVEEVEDSEDEPIEDIEESEDE
-1158 EPIEDFE
+1158 SVEDFE
-1165 EPEKDLVE
+1165 EPKEDLVE
-1173 EELEEDSSEN
+1173 EELQEDSSEN
-1183 LNKYEPEETK
+1183 LTKDEPEETK
-1193 KSEMENVEIPELS
+1193 KSEMENVEMPEVS

-1260 EDSETKEDSESV
+1260 EDSEAKEDSESV
-1272 DELDDNDEVEDSKL
+1272 DGLDDNDEVEDSKL
-1286 KESLDESEEYVESE
+1286 KGSLDKSEDYVESE
-1300 SEENS
+1300 PEEV
-1305 ELDNEIE
+1305 EPA
-1312 LEQEDD
+1312 EQE
-1318 SKSEED
+1318 SE
-1324 STVEEKEEA
+1324 S
-1333 TEEVEPSE
+1333 TEEVEPAE
-1341 QKSEAAEEVEPSE
+1341 QE
-1354 QKSDA
+1354 SDA
-1359 VEEGRASEQET
+1359 VEEGKGSEQET
-1370 EPKSTEKESGVKE
+1370 EQKSAEKESETKE
-1383 EKYSLGTKIVTDE
+1383 EKDNSGTKIVTDE

-1505 IDEIIK
+1505 IDAIIK

-1599 DVEQILDAAMKRAKH
+1599 DVEQILDAAIKRAKH

>member
-90 FDEAEEFYQDFI
+90 FDEAEEFYQDFV

-113 LQYEMQKEK
+113 LQYEMQKAK
-122 KAPIEKLI
+122 KAPIGKLI
-130 EILEEYIQEDME
+130 EILEKYIQEDME

-157 DEESCVDMCDEIS
+157 DEENCVDMCDEIS

-240 KEEESVSV
+240 KEKESVSV
-248 KITDEVIDERPS
+248 KIADEVIDERPS

-271 ESIRKLKKPVM
+271 ESIRKLKHPVI
-282 ESLHK
+282 ESIHK
-287 SNDEKKDEG
+287 SNDEKKAEG
-296 ESDKED
+296 E
-302 PATNKSDNNLTE
+302 
-314 IKSDEVTL
+314 
-322 PDNEVVEENKDTFD
+322 
-336 SKEELNQQNRKIEK
+336 
-350 EAQKENKSEQK
+350 SEQK
-361 EPEQKEPFA
+361 ELFA
-370 QQNNPDVQEIFVKQN
+370 QQNNPDVQEIFVEQN

-394 EDEFEKDELNLESE
+394 EDEFEKDELELESE
-408 ENSEVKENSESEEN
+408 ENSESEEN
-422 PEVSENPESEENL
+422 PEVNKNLESEENL

-455 KSDYSAKETTDESD
+455 KSDYSAKEATDESD
-469 DKLDAEKIAVESNST
+469 GKLDVEKIAVESDST

-490 ETETIL
+490 EAETIL
-496 DGNDNV
+496 DGKENV
-502 DAIQGNDSDEQSLS
+502 DAIQENDSDEKSLS
-516 EEDNASNNESV
+516 EEDNASNNESI
-527 TDDEEED
+527 TDDEED

-605 DEEGNEQEIEETETN
+605 DEEGNEQEIEDTETYN
-620 NQDNEQ
+620 YDNEQ

-718 AASERHTE
+718 AAPERHNE

-757 EITMDPI
+757 EITLDPI

-784 DMEAL
+784 DIEAL
-789 EISEIEN
+789 EDTETAGET
-796 EAKATPNTD
+796 KATPNTD
-805 METLGDEEAVGE
+805 MDTLGNEEAVGE
-817 TKAIPNIDIE
+817 TKVIPNIDIE
-827 ALEDEEAAGETKAIP
+827 ALEDEEVA
-842 NIDIEALEDTEAA
+842 
-855 GETKAIPNINI
+855 
-866 EIMEDTEAVGET
+866 
-878 KAIPNIDIEI
+878 
-888 MEDTE
+888 
-893 ATGETKAIPNI
+893 GETKAIPNI
-904 EEELEKVA
+904 EEELEKAA

-921 LDLEFDMP
+921 LDMEFDMP

-984 EELSEYEE
+984 EELPEYEE

-1054 SISDLVKEAKENIIS
+1054 SISDLVKEAEENIIS
-1069 EEPEVLDEPLEET
+1069 EEPELLDEPLEET
-1082 VGEPESD
+1082 VGESESD
-1089 TIDEFAAES
+1089 TIDEDAVES
-1098 TEPERESIEKMK
+1098 TEPEMESLGKTENKPV
-1110 NESTDELENES
+1110 DELENES
-1121 IEESEINSTDESENE
+1121 TEEFEINSTDESENE
-1136 SAETIEDYETI
+1136 FAETIEDYETI
-1147 DDVEEVEESEE
+1147 DDVEEVE
-1158 EPIEDFE
+1158 
-1165 EPEKDLVE
+1165 
-1173 EELEEDSSEN
+1173 DSSEN
-1183 LNKYEPEETK
+1183 LTKDEPEETK
-1193 KSEMENVEIPELS
+1193 KSDMENVEMPEVS

-1260 EDSETKEDSESV
+1260 EDSESV
-1272 DELDDNDEVEDSKL
+1272 DGLDDNDEVEDSKL
-1286 KESLDESEEYVESE
+1286 KGSLDKSEDYVESE
-1300 SEENS
+1300 P
-1305 ELDNEIE
+1305 
-1312 LEQEDD
+1312 
-1318 SKSEED
+1318 
-1324 STVEEKEEA
+1324 
-1333 TEEVEPSE
+1333 EEVEPAE
-1341 QKSEAAEEVEPSE
+1341 QE
-1354 QKSDA
+1354 SDA
-1359 VEEGRASEQET
+1359 VEEGKGSEQET
-1370 EPKSTEKESGVKE
+1370 EQKSAEKESETKE
-1383 EKYSLGTKIVTDE
+1383 EKDNSGTKIVTDE

-1518 DMLIVLEGGT
+1518 DMLIVLEGET

-1599 DVEQILDAAMKRAKH
+1599 DVEQILDAAIKRAKH
-1614 KLGRKIVGIFKA
+1614 KLGRKIVGIFKT

>member
-90 FDEAEEFYQDFI
+90 FDEAEEFYQDFV

-113 LQYEMQKEK
+113 LQYEMQKAK
-122 KAPIEKLI
+122 KAPIGKLI
-130 EILEEYIQEDME
+130 EILEKYIQEDME

-157 DEESCVDMCDEIS
+157 DEENCVDMCDEIS

-206 RKPLQK
+206 RKSLQK

-240 KEEESVSV
+240 KEKESVSV
-248 KITDEVIDERPS
+248 KIADEVIDERPS

-271 ESIRKLKKPVM
+271 ESIRKLKHPVI
-282 ESLHK
+282 ESIHK
-287 SNDEKKDEG
+287 SNDEKKAEG
-296 ESDKED
+296 E
-302 PATNKSDNNLTE
+302 
-314 IKSDEVTL
+314 
-322 PDNEVVEENKDTFD
+322 
-336 SKEELNQQNRKIEK
+336 
-350 EAQKENKSEQK
+350 SEQK
-361 EPEQKEPFA
+361 ELFA

-394 EDEFEKDELNLESE
+394 EDEFEKDELELESE
-408 ENSEVKENSESEEN
+408 ENSESEENQEVNKNSESEEN
-422 PEVSENPESEENL
+422 PEVNKNLESEENL

-455 KSDYSAKETTDESD
+455 KSDYSAKEATDESD
-469 DKLDAEKIAVESNST
+469 GKLDVEKIAVESDST

-490 ETETIL
+490 EAETIF
-496 DGNDNV
+496 DGKENV
-502 DAIQGNDSDEQSLS
+502 DAIQENDSDEKSLS
-516 EEDNASNNESV
+516 EEDNASNNESI
-527 TDDEEED
+527 TDDEED

-718 AASERHTE
+718 AAPERHNE

-757 EITMDPI
+757 EITLDPI

-774 SPETNEIPNF
+774 LPETNEIPNF
-784 DMEAL
+784 DIEAL
-789 EISEIEN
+789 EDTETEG
-796 EAKATPNTD
+796 ETKATPNTD
-805 METLGDEEAVGE
+805 MDTLGNEEAVGE
-817 TKAIPNIDIE
+817 TKVIPNIDIE
-827 ALEDEEAAGETKAIP
+827 ALEDEEVAGETK
-842 NIDIEALEDTEAA
+842 
-855 GETKAIPNINI
+855 
-866 EIMEDTEAVGET
+866 V
-878 KAIPNIDIEI
+878 
-888 MEDTE
+888 
-893 ATGETKAIPNI
+893 IPNI
-904 EEELEKVA
+904 EEELEKAA

-984 EELSEYEE
+984 EKLPEYEE

-1054 SISDLVKEAKENIIS
+1054 SISDLVKEAEENIIS
-1069 EEPEVLDEPLEET
+1069 EEPELLDEPLEET
-1082 VGEPESD
+1082 VGESESD
-1089 TIDEFAAES
+1089 TIDEDAVES
-1098 TEPERESIEKMK
+1098 TEPEMK
-1110 NESTDELENES
+1110 SLGKTENKPVDELENES
-1121 IEESEINSTDESENE
+1121 TEEFEINSTDESENE
-1136 SAETIEDYETI
+1136 YAETIEDYETI
-1147 DDVEEVEESEE
+1147 DDVEEVEDSEDEPIEDIEESEDE
-1158 EPIEDFE
+1158 SAEDFE
-1165 EPEKDLVE
+1165 EPKEDLVE
-1173 EELEEDSSEN
+1173 EELQEDSSEN
-1183 LNKYEPEETK
+1183 LTKDEPEETK
-1193 KSEMENVEIPELS
+1193 KSEMENVEMPEVS

-1260 EDSETKEDSESV
+1260 EDSEVKEDSESV
-1272 DELDDNDEVEDSKL
+1272 DGLDDNDEVEDSKL
-1286 KESLDESEEYVESE
+1286 KGSLDKSEDYVESE
-1300 SEENS
+1300 P
-1305 ELDNEIE
+1305 
-1312 LEQEDD
+1312 
-1318 SKSEED
+1318 
-1324 STVEEKEEA
+1324 
-1333 TEEVEPSE
+1333 EEVEPAE
-1341 QKSEAAEEVEPSE
+1341 QE
-1354 QKSDA
+1354 SDA
-1359 VEEGRASEQET
+1359 VEEGKGSEQET
-1370 EPKSTEKESGVKE
+1370 EQKSAEKESETKE
-1383 EKYSLGTKIVTDE
+1383 EKDNSGTKIVTDE

-1599 DVEQILDAAMKRAKH
+1599 DVEQILDAAIKRAKH